1 MAYQPEIMRPELQ
14 RANGN
19 RNGLNIKQPGEN
31 DWATDFFSNPENAV
45 DRSKSFGLG
54 DVLPSVG
61 VGAAQSVQGTGELAR
76 GLGDGLVNSPVK
88 TAARIENELLK
99 LWSPGVSTINDII
112 PGAGKSVDE
121 TIDALP
127 DGKNAVTDAIGKGL
141 KVTGKGV
148 SDVAGAVKDWSYDK
162 MSPGAQRAL
171 NTPMSEGW
179 DDSAVWV
186 AKGTNLIGSLL
197 PDLAAGGLTKKVGEV
212 ALKKALT
219 SGLEKKFIASGL
231 APEKAGVLAAKAVE
245 EKMPDLF
252 QAGMVTSSTA
262 SAQGSTAMNAA
273 QSILNAD
280 YSELS
285 KSPKFQDAF
294 YAIDDD
300 PQYAELSDRQKMDMA
315 KERVADEVRTQL
327 ATDPQSL
334 IVNALAAK
342 LGDAQLVNLAL
353 RGTAK
358 SVTSGIA
365 RNMAEQA
372 GINAA
377 QGGFSRYQENAA
389 LRDTAGMD
397 VPEWQGVGEAAFE
410 SGVMGSALGAP
421 FGAIA
426 GHRGKRQAEAGI
438 NARKDA
444 SRQAMDEKAA
454 RAQQMAENS
463 PHTKPADPVEGY
475 RQQFSG
481 LSRDELLQ
489 HYADADLA
497 PENDVDAVYR
507 KHAANGLLKEME
519 RADQL
524 KGIIDEMQGKPRNEV
539 LKEYRDLNEKDKR
552 NETEQMRWEAARQVL
567 KPQPK
572 APAEQ
577 PQPAEASQK
586 QSISVP
592 TVRFGDDI
600 PHIEITS
607 GAPRPPER
615 IEKVHSS
622 NNYFTD
628 ARSAKNSDVFRH
640 AEQTGLKPEVVKK
653 GERQYAVEMDNP
665 QISEDRARET
675 INTLAMGERIP
686 DKRKTTDP
694 MEIPAFM
701 RDPRFRDF
709 TDEPTEVQ
717 QHLTR
722 GNAPTPEELVHEQMA
737 KGNAGPTDYEL
748 AERPRLPPP
757 GDIHP
762 GQGYPLP
769 GDVRHLPDESPAGR
783 GGRYTTTG
791 EVRGQSYEKGRQT
804 VAPEGVQRQGE
815 TFQGEQSH
823 RELPAPERQGLPR
836 PEASEPEGREPVAA
850 EQPDNSSREQERQAE
865 ARRLE
870 EDVAKKLSEKKERET
885 QERNDAIRKRKERLS
900 SYLDSVDERNR
911 DTARDFLHQGLN
923 NPFGKGQLYI
933 SDLVERRVDDGWRI
947 KKDKDGRPQR
957 LVGSNGESLD
967 AGDITQ
973 YGLDYAD
980 HILRTEKS
988 GEKIDDFGEVI
999 HGAAKHRRAALA
1011 EELNTDKTAE
1021 DYHTQPFSK
1030 LFPKPDY
1037 EKMAAE
1043 GTDNKTLAML
1053 ALLRS
1058 MIPAKPRVS
1067 HRLNRWA
1074 KQVEEVRDTA
1084 GQLLDGSLAADKF
1097 IDRIRQERGSHYS
1110 EIVKTWEMLHRLSPA
1125 QLDQA
1130 AGYRVKSHAYSMFD
1144 GKEYNPPKVVHTLE
1158 NEKGRRVLDS
1168 DDLNDLNKKAKA
1180 YFDQQATLPEPADS
1194 KTKLDIYQNRRTG
1207 EVFIAYGKNKTPL
1220 QGGFK
1225 TAAEARDYAKTNR
1238 AELLEKLNKL
1248 REQSREEQRNA
1259 SNRDR
1264 TGPERHKGN
1273 VTPEAFSD
1281 AFGFRGVQFGNYV
1294 EGPRRQS
1301 DLNRAYDS
1309 LMDMADVLKVPAKAL
1324 SLNGRLGLAFGARG
1338 KGGKNAAAAHY
1349 EPGQVAI
1356 NLTKGNGAGSLA
1368 HEWFHALDNYFGQ
1381 HDIAQDGNV
1390 VSGDNFMTRWNG
1402 KAYASAEHPVRRE
1415 VHDAFKGVVNAVN
1428 KSGMVDR
1435 ARRLDEVRSKP
1446 YWATDIEMAA
1456 RAFERYVQDKAKA
1469 AGVENDFLVN
1479 IRKADDHGSPDTYAY
1494 PTNEELDG
1502 GIRQAFD
1509 HLFST
1514 LKTRETDKGVAFYS
1528 REKGNKTLR
1537 TPWQKDF
1544 PDVVLHARLG
1554 DATAHRDYE
1563 AAKGGDKDA
1572 AYRLVSDILTKDAVD
1587 KIRNIIGNREVLLTA
1602 VHAEEASGRNKIPQA
1617 MADILGKVLHQEV
1630 DDNIVQTKRVGRTG
1644 QDGFGRLA
1652 NQPEFAGNVRSDLPY
1667 FIVDD
1672 TLTQGGT
1679 LAGLKGYI
1687 ESHGGRVIG
1696 ASALTGKQYSARMAL
1711 SPQTLSQLREHFGGT
1726 GLENWWKQQH
1736 GYGFDGLTESE
1747 ANYLL
1752 RAGDVDKI
1760 RDRVLAA
1767 RQTGDSP
1774 VLSEALGDGRSLPPD
1789 VKSRYAKKASDTGG
1803 FSVIGD
1809 GNLLSETG
1817 HSADAKGSS
1826 VAKVKAVARGVMDRI
1841 KDNTLNVRVVK
1852 SQAEAQELAGES
1864 FDGYGKVHAF
1874 YRPDEHEIVL
1884 VADNIPDGRTVREK
1898 LRHEIIHHAMEQVVT
1913 PAEYKTIVDNV
1924 LKTRSSDNAAIRETW
1939 RKVDADYAD
1948 ESPEVQ
1954 AGEFLAH
1961 MAEKEPGKLGAAW
1974 NRVVALIKAVL
1985 RRTGL
1990 FQPSDLNDTGY
2001 IRDTIRTLGQR
2012 VREGYVPR
2020 EGGDV
2025 SYSRTGKPDPFKV
2038 PEGEG
2043 ERYRRDLAKAVKSHR
2058 SSDISITIGRT
2069 PPVLRHIGA
2078 PDLPLV
2084 ISRDTVRKATNGV
2097 KHDVP
2102 MDVIEQLPE
2111 LMHDPEAV
2119 YQSAT
2124 EKNAVVMLFDAVD
2137 KNGDPVIGAVHLK
2150 ADKKGLEINK
2160 VASVYGTKGG
2170 VRKIN
2175 SMDNAGLTLYKKQN
2189 PDDQSAGVLQLH
2201 GDSDHQGSVNK
2212 ILSPDDIRKGP
2223 YYSRSR
2229 STLSPE
2235 ETLSARFV
2243 RSMQDKFQVLKAVQD
2258 NIRKSGGKLDDS
2270 NDAYLAE
2277 ELFHGKAENDLNVMK
2292 ERYVKPLANLLAQY
2306 DIPQSALDEYLYA
2319 RHAPERNAHIAEI
2332 NPKMPDGGSGMTN
2345 AEAAGIMDR
2354 VRRSGKQ
2361 AQYDRLAGI
2370 VDDMLTRRREL
2381 IREAGLETDGTVDAW
2396 QDTYKHY
2403 VPLKGQDADGTV
2415 LPRTGRGYVISGK
2428 ESKMAMGRKSKAQSP
2443 STQAMQ
2449 DLTASLIRRRKN
2461 EVGNTLLKLV
2471 QDNPDKDYWQVFTDQ
2486 RPDTTRRIVEKKDPA
2501 TGDTIRQVEEMP
2513 VPMAMM
2519 SDKYFTTKKDGK
2531 TYYIKLH
2538 DERLMRAMKN
2548 MGPETGNAVIQTL
2561 ARVNRFM
2568 SAMNTSLNPEF
2579 LVSNFVRDMQTAVMN
2594 LKAEQGRDDG
2604 KLNGRD
2610 IAMKTVRDS
2619 GIAMKAVYA
2628 SLRDKS
2634 LSGAGADWQKTWK
2647 EFVEDGA
2654 KTGWFRMEDL
2664 NGQMKEMDRL
2674 VTLAKG
2680 GWQGQGIK
2688 SWHSFTKLVE
2698 DANNAVENALRL
2710 SAYKHARDAGISRA
2724 QAASL
2729 AKNMTVNFNRRGEQG
2744 ILLNSLYMFANAS
2757 IQGTANMMR
2766 SLAHLNGSGPLL
2778 ERLRW
2783 SNLNMA
2789 QELALTATGAGYLL
2803 ASLNRAGA
2811 GQDGDGENWYDKVP
2825 DYVKE
2830 HNVVIMKSLF
2840 GGKAS
2845 EYWSIPL
2852 PYGYNMFYLLG
2863 STAEGVTRGNM
2874 TASKAAGNIVGG
2886 MLGAFNP
2893 LGSEDS
2899 KTLTGTLFKNAA
2911 PTILRPVADLWAN
2924 ENFMGTQI
2932 YQENFPG
2939 GTPKPESTLGRRSTP
2954 EAYKAFAGWLNRATG
2969 GSQYRSGALDINP
2982 DKMKYWI
2989 DYVSGGMGRFAGKT
3003 IDAAAKS
3010 YNGIDIPPQQIPFL
3024 GKISG
3029 KVMPYADQQSM
3040 YDHIDEL
3047 RQYDAELKT
3056 LRGADRTAFL
3066 NKYRGQI
3073 SMNGIIHQSQ
3083 IQLKNLRKQRDEIY
3097 SDPTLTARQQADRVL
3112 MVEQNM
3118 KKVVDRFNREYREKV
3133 GE

>member
-19 RNGLNIKQPGEN
+19 RNGLNIEQPGEDN
-31 DWATDFFSNPENAV
+31 WKENFGLSPEDYV
-45 DRSKSFGLG
+45 DHSKSFGLG

-285 KSPKFQDAF
+285 KSPKFQEAF

-315 KERVADEVRTQL
+315 KERVADEVRAQL

-353 RGTAK
+353 RSTAK
-358 SVTSGIA
+358 SVASGVA

-397 VPEWQGVGEAAFE
+397 VPEWQGVGDAAFE

-426 GHRGKRQAEAGI
+426 GHRGKRQAEAGV

-463 PHTKPADPVEGY
+463 PYTKPADPVENY

-497 PENDVDAVYR
+497 HENDVDAVYR
-507 KHAANGLLKEME
+507 KHAANGLLKEMD

-524 KGIIDEMQGKPRNEV
+524 KGIVDEMQGKPRNEV

-567 KPQPK
+567 KPQQK

-577 PQPAEASQK
+577 PQPAEAPQK
-586 QSISVP
+586 QGISVP

-722 GNAPTPEELVHEQMA
+722 GNAPTPEDLVHEQMA
-737 KGNAGPTDYEL
+737 KGDAGPTDYEL

-762 GQGYPLP
+762 GQGYPMP
-769 GDVRHLPDESPAGR
+769 GEVRHMPDESPAGR

-804 VAPEGVQRQGE
+804 VVPEGVQRQGE
-815 TFQGEQSH
+815 TFQGELSH
-823 RELPAPERQGLPR
+823 RELPAPERT
-836 PEASEPEGREPVAA
+836 EVAEPESREPAAA
-850 EQPDNSSREQERQAE
+850 EQPEHTSHEQELEARNARLEEAKRMVEAQQKAE
-865 ARRLE
+865 KLTADREKEHDEALASFLATKDNPMIRSRVRKFLTSHIKSNGKIMPVRVLVEKRVADGWNIREKDGVRRLE
-870 EDVAKKLSEKKERET
+870 
-885 QERNDAIRKRKERLS
+885 
-900 SYLDSVDERNR
+900 
-911 DTARDFLHQGLN
+911 H
-923 NPFGKGQLYI
+923 P
-933 SDLVERRVDDGWRI
+933 
-947 KKDKDGRPQR
+947 DGRFFY
-957 LVGSNGESLD
+957 EK
-967 AGDITQ
+967 DIGKTAM
-973 YGLDYAD
+973 DYAAHLIEKRD
-980 HILRTEKS
+980 MAAKEAREGENNSQQKPEKVGQQLSATEKS

-1058 MIPAKPRVS
+1058 MIPAKPRVA

-1084 GQLLDGSLAADKF
+1084 GQLLDSSLPADKF

-1144 GKEYNPPKVVHTLE
+1144 GKEYNPPKVIHTLE

-1168 DDLNDLNKKAKA
+1168 DDLDDLSKKAKA
-1180 YFDQQATLPEPADS
+1180 YFDQQTASPEPADS

-1264 TGPERHKGN
+1264 TGPERREGD
-1273 VTPEAFSD
+1273 VTPDKFSD

-1349 EPGQVAI
+1349 EPDQVAI

-1446 YWATDIEMAA
+1446 YWSTDIEMAA

-1479 IRKADDHGSPDTYAY
+1479 IRKADDHGSPDTYVY

-1528 REKGNKTLR
+1528 RKGVKR
-1537 TPWQKDF
+1537 TPEGNF
-1544 PDVVLHARLG
+1544 IS
-1554 DATAHRDYE
+1554 DANH
-1563 AAKGGDKDA
+1563 
-1572 AYRLVSDILTKDAVD
+1572 
-1587 KIRNIIGNREVLLTA
+1587 
-1602 VHAEEASGRNKIPQA
+1602 
-1617 MADILGKVLHQEV
+1617 GKE
-1630 DDNIVQTKRVGRTG
+1630 
-1644 QDGFGRLA
+1644 
-1652 NQPEFAGNVRSDLPY
+1652 
-1667 FIVDD
+1667 
-1672 TLTQGGT
+1672 
-1679 LAGLKGYI
+1679 
-1687 ESHGGRVIG
+1687 
-1696 ASALTGKQYSARMAL
+1696 
-1711 SPQTLSQLREHFGGT
+1711 
-1726 GLENWWKQQH
+1726 
-1736 GYGFDGLTESE
+1736 
-1747 ANYLL
+1747 
-1752 RAGDVDKI
+1752 
-1760 RDRVLAA
+1760 
-1767 RQTGDSP
+1767 
-1774 VLSEALGDGRSLPPD
+1774 
-1789 VKSRYAKKASDTGG
+1789 
-1803 FSVIGD
+1803 
-1809 GNLLSETG
+1809 
-1817 HSADAKGSS
+1817 AKGSS

-1924 LKTRSSDNAAIRETW
+1924 LKTRNSDNAAIRETW
-1939 RKVDADYAD
+1939 RKVDTDYAD

-1974 NRVVALIKAVL
+1974 SRVVALIKAVL

-1990 FQPSDLNDTGY
+1990 FQPSDLNDIGY
-2001 IRDTIRTLGQR
+2001 VRDTIRTLGQR

-2043 ERYRRDLAKAVKSHR
+2043 ERYRRDLSKMM
-2058 SSDISITIGRT
+2058 SSLRTADLKVDVGRT
-2069 PPVLRHIGA
+2069 PPVLRHLGA
-2078 PDLPLV
+2078 PDLPV
-2084 ISRDTVRKATNGV
+2084 SISRDIVRKAINDV
-2097 KHDVP
+2097 KHFVG
-2102 MDVIEQLPE
+2102 MDTIEKLPE
-2111 LMHDPEAV
+2111 LIHDPLAV
-2119 YQSAT
+2119 YESAT
-2124 EKNAVVMLFDAVD
+2124 QDNALVLWLNAT
-2137 KNGDPVIGAVHLK
+2137 
-2150 ADKKGLEINK
+2150 DKKGNPVITAIHLNSDKDRIVVNRI
-2160 VASVYGTKGG
+2160 ASVYGPNNGMD
-2170 VRKIN
+2170 KIN
-2175 SMDNAGLTLYKKQN
+2175 HMERQGLALYRSEKLSRDNPLHSG
-2189 PDDQSAGVLQLH
+2189 LQLPKGEHSYH
-2201 GDSDHQGSVNK
+2201 GLKNNV
-2212 ILSPDDIRKGP
+2212 LSSDDIRKGP

-2229 STLSPE
+2229 SALSPE

-2319 RHAPERNAHIAEI
+2319 RHAPERNAHIAKI

-2370 VDDMLTRRREL
+2370 VDDMLARRREL

-2471 QDNPDKDYWQVFTDQ
+2471 RDNPDKDYWQVFTDDK
-2486 RPDTTRRIVEKKDPA
+2486 PDTTRRIVEKKDPA
-2501 TGDTIRQVEEMP
+2501 TGDTIHQVEEMP

-2538 DERLMRAMKN
+2538 DERLMKAMKN
-2548 MGPETGNAVIQTL
+2548 MGPETGNAMIQTL

-2579 LVSNFVRDMQTAVMN
+2579 LVSNFIRDMQTAVMN

-2783 SNLNMA
+2783 GNLNMA
-2789 QELALTATGAGYLL
+2789 QKLALTATGAGYLL

-2830 HNVVIMKSLF
+2830 HNIVIMKSLF
-2840 GGKAS
+2840 GGKAG

-2954 EAYKAFAGWLNRATG
+2954 EAYKAFAGWLNSVSG

-3029 KVMPYADQQSM
+3029 KVMPYADQQKM

>member
-1 MAYQPEIMRPELQ
+1 MQAFLFLWSMNMPLIPDVRPEAQ
-14 RANGN
+14 KINPN
-19 RNGLNIKQPGEN
+19 RTDLNIAQPGEQPAF
-31 DWATDFFSNPENAV
+31 DYDSYLDSLTPETVKDYRTGANLKDYGIAV
-45 DRSKSFGLG
+45 TSGAAN
-54 DVLPSVG
+54 LPEG
-61 VGAAQSVQGTGELAR
+61 VGALANFGGQWLEKKAGELSPDHFVAKSALSDIGGFLHKGGQAVQEGVSDWKQDLESGYSEQAKNSLEQGATGSIAGLTLNLANVFGDLGSMALTGGLEGLAVKSATSALLRREAISGLVRKGLSKEAAAKVADDAMEIAARKATAAQAGKTASKYGFIAGGTADAQGNTAASAAQGVLNASPQELASSPTFVNLYQSVQ
-76 GLGDGLVNSPVK
+76 S
-88 TAARIENELLK
+88 
-99 LWSPGVSTINDII
+99 
-112 PGAGKSVDE
+112 
-121 TIDALP
+121 
-127 DGKNAVTDAIGKGL
+127 
-141 KVTGKGV
+141 
-148 SDVAGAVKDWSYDK
+148 
-162 MSPGAQRAL
+162 
-171 NTPMSEGW
+171 
-179 DDSAVWV
+179 
-186 AKGTNLIGSLL
+186 
-197 PDLAAGGLTKKVGEV
+197 
-212 ALKKALT
+212 
-219 SGLEKKFIASGL
+219 
-231 APEKAGVLAAKAVE
+231 
-245 EKMPDLF
+245 
-252 QAGMVTSSTA
+252 
-262 SAQGSTAMNAA
+262 
-273 QSILNAD
+273 
-280 YSELS
+280 
-285 KSPKFQDAF
+285 
-294 YAIDDD
+294 D
-300 PQYAELSDRQKMDMA
+300 PQYAHLSDEDKVQVA
-315 KERVADEVRTQL
+315 KEQLANRVGMSVSTDPKLLAVNIGSTMMGDKAVADMVLNGVSKSIVGGFTKGALREGALNGLQSGYSQYAQNVARDEDAGI
-327 ATDPQSL
+327 ATDH
-334 IVNALAAK
+334 
-342 LGDAQLVNLAL
+342 
-353 RGTAK
+353 
-358 SVTSGIA
+358 
-365 RNMAEQA
+365 M
-372 GINAA
+372 
-377 QGGFSRYQENAA
+377 
-389 LRDTAGMD
+389 
-397 VPEWQGVGEAAFE
+397 QGVMHAAGEGTLLGGIIGGGAGLV
-410 SGVMGSALGAP
+410 SGV
-421 FGAIA
+421 
-426 GHRGKRQAEAGI
+426 RGRNSKPDTQRT
-438 NARKDA
+438 D
-444 SRQAMDEKAA
+444 AA
-454 RAQQMAENS
+454 REAFNAKAERAREMAENS

-481 LSRDELLQ
+481 LSRDDLLQ

-497 PENDVDAVYR
+497 HENDVDAVYR
-507 KHAANGLLKEME
+507 KHAANGLLKEMD

-524 KGIIDEMQGKPRNEV
+524 KGIVDEMQGKPRNEV
-539 LKEYRDLNEKDKR
+539 LKEYRDLNEKEKR
-552 NETEQMRWEAARQVL
+552 NAMEEMRWEAARQVL
-567 KPQPK
+567 KPQQK

-577 PQPAEASQK
+577 PQPAEAPQK

-592 TVRFGDDI
+592 TVRFSDDI

-607 GAPRPPER
+607 GVPRPPER

-640 AEQTGLKPEVVKK
+640 AEQIGLKPEVVKK
-653 GERQYAVEMDNP
+653 GERQYVVEMDNP
-665 QISEDRARET
+665 QISEDSARET
-675 INTLAMGERIP
+675 INTLAMGQRIP

-694 MEIPAFM
+694 MEVPAFM

-717 QHLTR
+717 QHLTG

-737 KGNAGPTDYEL
+737 KGDAGPTDYEL

-769 GDVRHLPDESPAGR
+769 GEVRHMPDESPAGR

-836 PEASEPEGREPVAA
+836 PEVAEPEGREPATD
-850 EQPDNSSREQERQAE
+850 EKPDHTSHEQELE
-865 ARRLE
+865 ARNARLEEAKRMVEAQQKTEKLTAEREKEHDEALASFLATKDNPMIRSRVRKFLTSHIKSDGKIMPVRVLVEKRVADGWNIREKDGVRRLEHPDGRFFYEKDIGKTAMDYAAHLIEKRDMARRPE
-870 EDVAKKLSEKKERET
+870 EDVAKKLAEKKGRET
-885 QERNDAIRKRKERLS
+885 RERNDAIRKRKERLS
-900 SYLDSVDERNR
+900 SYLDSVDEKRR
-911 DTARDFLHQGLN
+911 ESARDFLRQSLD
-923 NPFGKGQLYI
+923 NPSGKGRIYI
-933 SDLVERRVDDGWRI
+933 SDLVEKRVDDGWRI

-957 LVGSNGESLD
+957 LVGSNGESLG

-1058 MIPAKPRVS
+1058 MIPAKPRVA

-1084 GQLLDGSLAADKF
+1084 GQLLDGSLPADKF
-1097 IDRIRQERGSHYS
+1097 IDRIRQERGSHYG
-1110 EIVKTWEMLHRLSPA
+1110 EIVKTWEMLHLLSPA

-1130 AGYRVKSHAYSMFD
+1130 AGYRVKSHAYSMFR
-1144 GKEYNPPKVVHTLE
+1144 GEQHNPPKVVHSLE
-1158 NEKGRRVLDS
+1158 NEKGRSILDS
-1168 DDLNDLNKKAKA
+1168 EDLNELNKKAKA
-1180 YFDQQATLPEPADS
+1180 YFDQQAASPEPADS

-1207 EVFIAYGKNKTPL
+1207 EIFIAYGKNKTSL

-1225 TAAEARDYAKTNR
+1225 TVAEARNYVKTNR
-1238 AELLEKLNKL
+1238 AELLEKLNAL

-1264 TGPERHKGN
+1264 NGPARREGD
-1273 VTPEAFSD
+1273 VTPDKFSD

-1349 EPGQVAI
+1349 EPGAVAI

-1381 HDIAQDGNV
+1381 YDAAREGEIT
-1390 VSGDNFMTRWNG
+1390 SGDKFMTSDNKRWPQWND
-1402 KAYASAEHPVRRE
+1402 KEKEYLHPVRQE
-1415 VHDAFKGVVNAVN
+1415 VYDAFKGVMKAIN
-1428 KSGMVDR
+1428 KSGMAER
-1435 ARRLDEVRSKP
+1435 SLRLDEIRSKP
-1446 YWATDIEMAA
+1446 YWSTDIEMAA

-1494 PTNEELDG
+1494 PTEAELDG

-1514 LKTRETDKGVAFYS
+1514 LKTRKTDKGVAFYS
-1528 REKGNKTLR
+1528 RKGVKR
-1537 TPWQKDF
+1537 TPEGNF
-1544 PDVVLHARLG
+1544 IS
-1554 DATAHRDYE
+1554 DA
-1563 AAKGGDKDA
+1563 
-1572 AYRLVSDILTKDAVD
+1572 
-1587 KIRNIIGNREVLLTA
+1587 N
-1602 VHAEEASGRNKIPQA
+1602 
-1617 MADILGKVLHQEV
+1617 
-1630 DDNIVQTKRVGRTG
+1630 
-1644 QDGFGRLA
+1644 
-1652 NQPEFAGNVRSDLPY
+1652 
-1667 FIVDD
+1667 
-1672 TLTQGGT
+1672 
-1679 LAGLKGYI
+1679 
-1687 ESHGGRVIG
+1687 
-1696 ASALTGKQYSARMAL
+1696 
-1711 SPQTLSQLREHFGGT
+1711 
-1726 GLENWWKQQH
+1726 
-1736 GYGFDGLTESE
+1736 
-1747 ANYLL
+1747 
-1752 RAGDVDKI
+1752 
-1760 RDRVLAA
+1760 
-1767 RQTGDSP
+1767 
-1774 VLSEALGDGRSLPPD
+1774 
-1789 VKSRYAKKASDTGG
+1789 
-1803 FSVIGD
+1803 
-1809 GNLLSETG
+1809 
-1817 HSADAKGSS
+1817 HSKEAKGSS

-1924 LKTRSSDNAAIRETW
+1924 LKTRNSDNAAIRETW
-1939 RKVDADYAD
+1939 RKVDADYGN
-1948 ESPEVQ
+1948 ESLEVQ

-1990 FQPSDLNDTGY
+1990 FQPSDLNDIGY
-2001 IRDTIRTLGQR
+2001 VLDTIRTLGQR
-2012 VREGYVPR
+2012 VRGGYVPR

-2038 PEGEG
+2038 PEGDG
-2043 ERYRRDLAKAVKSHR
+2043 ERYRRDLEKAMVSKR
-2058 SSDISITIGRT
+2058 SSDIYLDVGRT
-2069 PPVLRHIGA
+2069 PPVLRHLGA
-2078 PDLPLV
+2078 PDLPV
-2084 ISRDTVRKATNGV
+2084 SISRDVIRKATNDV
-2097 KHDVP
+2097 KHHVE
-2102 MDVIEQLPE
+2102 MSTIEKLPE
-2111 LMHDPEAV
+2111 LIHDPEAV

-2124 EKNAVVMLFDAVD
+2124 QDNSLVLWLNAT
-2137 KNGDPVIGAVHLK
+2137 
-2150 ADKKGLEINK
+2150 DKKGNPVITAIHMNSDKNK
-2160 VASVYGTKGG
+2160 MIVNRVASVYGPMGG
-2170 VRKIN
+2170 MSKIN
-2175 SMDNAGLTLYKKQN
+2175 HMESEGLALYRKKN
-2189 PDDQSAGVLQLH
+2189 PEEYRLRGLQLPVAD
-2201 GDSDHQGSVNK
+2201 GSQGSGTK
-2212 ILSPDDIRKGP
+2212 ILQPDDIRKGP

-2229 STLSPE
+2229 SALSPE

-2370 VDDMLTRRREL
+2370 VDDMLARRREL

-2449 DLTASLIRRRKN
+2449 DLTASLIRNRKN

-2471 QDNPDKDYWQVFTDQ
+2471 QDNPDKDYWQVFTDDK
-2486 RPDTTRRIVEKKDPA
+2486 PDTTRRIVEKNDPA
-2501 TGDTIRQVEEMP
+2501 TGETIRQVEEMP
-2513 VPMAMM
+2513 VPMAIM

-2579 LVSNFVRDMQTAVMN
+2579 LVSNFIRDMQTAVMN

-2744 ILLNSLYMFANAS
+2744 VLLNSLYMFANAS

-2783 SNLNMA
+2783 GNLNMA
-2789 QELALTATGAGYLL
+2789 QKLALTATGAGYLL

-2830 HNVVIMKSLF
+2830 HNIVIMKSLF
-2840 GGKAS
+2840 GGKAG

-2874 TASKAAGNIVGG
+2874 TTSKAAGNIVGG

-2954 EAYKAFAGWLNRATG
+2954 EAYKAFAGWLNSVSG

-3029 KVMPYADQQSM
+3029 KVMPYADQQAM

-3097 SDPTLTARQQADRVL
+3097 SDPTLTARQQANSVL

>member
-1 MAYQPEIMRPELQ
+1 MPGIMTGLFTGVYMAYQPELTRPELQ

-19 RNGLNIKQPGEN
+19 RSGLNIQQPGEN

-45 DRSKSFGLG
+45 DHSKSFGLG

-76 GLGDGLVNSPVK
+76 GLGDGLINSPVK
-88 TAARIENELLK
+88 TAARIESELLK

-127 DGKNAVTDAIGKGL
+127 DGKNAVTDATGKGL
-141 KVTGKGV
+141 KVIGKGV
-148 SDVAGAVKDWSYDK
+148 SDVAGAVRDWSYGK

-186 AKGTNLIGSLL
+186 AKGTNLLGSLL
-197 PDLAAGGLTKKVGEV
+197 PDLAAGGIARKVGTQVVEG
-212 ALKKALT
+212 ALKK
-219 SGLEKKFIASGL
+219 GLEKKFLTAGL
-231 APEKAGVLAAKAVE
+231 SPEKAAVYAEESVKKA
-245 EKMPDLF
+245 MPDLF
-252 QAGMVTSSTA
+252 QAGMVASSTA
-262 SAQGSTAMNAA
+262 SAQGATAMNAA
-273 QSILNAD
+273 RSILDAD

-285 KSPKFQDAF
+285 TSPKFQDAF

-334 IVNALAAK
+334 MVNALAAK
-342 LGDAQLVNLAL
+342 LGDAQLVSLAL

-365 RNMAEQA
+365 RNMAEQ
-372 GINAA
+372 GVINAA

-389 LRDTAGMD
+389 LRDTGGMD

-421 FGAIA
+421 FGAVA
-426 GHRGKRQAEAGI
+426 GHRGKRLAESDTA
-438 NARKDA
+438 ARKDA
-444 SRQAMDEKAA
+444 SRRAFDEKAA
-454 RAQQMAENS
+454 RAEQMAEDS
-463 PHTKPADPVEGY
+463 PYTTPADPVENY
-475 RQQFSG
+475 RRQFSG
-481 LSRDELLQ
+481 LSRDELLE
-489 HYADADLA
+489 HYANADFA
-497 PENDVDAVYR
+497 PESDAEAVYR
-507 KHAANGLLKEME
+507 KHAASGLLRDMD
-519 RADQL
+519 RTRQV
-524 KGIIDEMQGKPRNEV
+524 KGMADEMRAKPRSEV
-539 LKEYRDLNEKDKR
+539 LEEYRTLSEKEKHSDA
-552 NETEQMRWEAARQVL
+552 EEMRLDAAREVL
-567 KPQPK
+567 KPQPEAGTEEAK
-572 APAEQ
+572 
-577 PQPAEASQK
+577 PAEAQ
-586 QSISVP
+586 QEPGISVP
-592 TVRFGDDI
+592 TVRFGDDV
-600 PHIEITS
+600 PHIEITG

-615 IEKVHSS
+615 IEKVRSD
-622 NNYFTD
+622 NDYFAD

-640 AEQTGLKPEVVKK
+640 AEQAGLKPEVVKK
-653 GERQYAVEMDNP
+653 GERQYVVEMDNP
-665 QISEDRARET
+665 QVSEDRARET

-686 DKRKTTDP
+686 DKPKTPDP

-709 TDEPTEVQ
+709 TDEPTDVQ
-717 QHLTR
+717 KRLTR
-722 GNAPTPEELVHEQMA
+722 GNAPTAEALVHEQMA
-737 KGNAGPTDYEL
+737 KGDAGPTDYEL

-791 EVRGQSYEKGRQT
+791 EVRGQSYQKGRQV

-815 TFQGEQSH
+815 TFPGEPSY
-823 RELPAPERQGLPR
+823 RELPAPARQGLPR
-836 PEASEPEGREPVAA
+836 PEIAEPEKVGQQ
-850 EQPDNSSREQERQAE
+850 QPA
-865 ARRLE
+865 
-870 EDVAKKLSEKKERET
+870 
-885 QERNDAIRKRKERLS
+885 
-900 SYLDSVDERNR
+900 
-911 DTARDFLHQGLN
+911 
-923 NPFGKGQLYI
+923 
-933 SDLVERRVDDGWRI
+933 
-947 KKDKDGRPQR
+947 
-957 LVGSNGESLD
+957 
-967 AGDITQ
+967 
-973 YGLDYAD
+973 
-980 HILRTEKS
+980 TEKT

-1011 EELNTDKTAE
+1011 EELNTDKTTE
-1021 DYHTQPFSK
+1021 DYHTQPLSK
-1030 LFPKPDY
+1030 LFPEPDY

-1043 GTDNKTLAML
+1043 GTDNRTLAML
-1053 ALLRS
+1053 ALLRN
-1058 MIPAKPRVS
+1058 MIPAKPRVP

-1074 KQVEEVRDTA
+1074 KQVDEVRDTA
-1084 GQLLDGSLAADKF
+1084 GQLLDGSLPADKF
-1097 IDRIRQERGSHYS
+1097 IDRIRQERGSYYS
-1110 EIVKTWEMLHRLSPA
+1110 EMVKTWEMLHRLPPA
-1125 QLDQA
+1125 QMKQA
-1130 AGYRVKSHAYSMFD
+1130 AGYRVKSHAYSMIN

-1158 NEKGRRVLDS
+1158 NEKGRSVLNAE
-1168 DDLNDLNKKAKA
+1168 DLNDLYKKSKA
-1180 YFDQQATLPEPADS
+1180 YFEQQSALPKSADS

-1207 EVFIAYGKNKTPL
+1207 EVFIAYGKNKTSL

-1225 TAAEARDYAKTNR
+1225 TAAEARDYVKNNR
-1238 AELLEKLNKL
+1238 AELLEKLNAL

-1259 SNRDR
+1259 SNHDR
-1264 TGPERHKGN
+1264 TGPDRRKGD
-1273 VTPEAFSD
+1273 VTPEKFSG

-1309 LMDMADVLKVPAKAL
+1309 LMDIADVLKVPAKAL

-1338 KGGKNAAAAHY
+1338 EGGKNAAAAHY
-1349 EPGQVAI
+1349 EPGAVAI

-1381 HDIAQDGNV
+1381 YDAAREGEIT
-1390 VSGDNFMTRWNG
+1390 SGDKFMTSNNKRWPQWND
-1402 KAYASAEHPVRRE
+1402 KEKEYLHPVRQE
-1415 VHDAFKGVVNAVN
+1415 VYDAFKGVVNAVN
-1428 KSGMVDR
+1428 KSGMVNR

-1446 YWATDIEMAA
+1446 YWSTNIEMAA
-1456 RAFERYVQDKAKA
+1456 RAFERYVQDRAKA

-1479 IRKADDHGSPDTYAY
+1479 IRKADDHGSPETYAY
-1494 PTNEELDG
+1494 PTDAELDG
-1502 GIRQAFD
+1502 GIRHAFD
-1509 HLFST
+1509 NLFRT
-1514 LKTRETDKGVAFYS
+1514 LKTRETDRGVAFYS

-1554 DATAHRDYE
+1554 DATMHRDYE

-1572 AYRLVSDILTKDAVD
+1572 AYRLVSDVLTKDAVD
-1587 KIRNIIGNREVLLTA
+1587 KIRNIIGSLEVLLAA

-1617 MADILGKVLHQEV
+1617 MADILGKVLHQKV
-1630 DDNIVQTKRVGRTG
+1630 DDSIIQTKRVGRTG

-1696 ASALTGKQYSARMAL
+1696 ASALTGKQYSARIAL

-1726 GLENWWKQQH
+1726 GLENWWKQQYGH
-1736 GYGFDGLTESE
+1736 GFNGLTESE

-1752 RAGDVDKI
+1752 HAGNADKI

-1767 RQTGDSP
+1767 RQAGDSP
-1774 VLSEALGDGRSLPPD
+1774 VLSEAPGDGRSLPPD
-1789 VKSRYAKKASDTGG
+1789 VNSRYAKKASDTGG

-1817 HSADAKGSS
+1817 HSKEAKGSP
-1826 VAKVKAVARGVMDRI
+1826 VPQVKAVARTVMKRI
-1841 KDNTLNVRVVK
+1841 KDIDLDVRVVK
-1852 SQAEAQELAGES
+1852 TQSEAAELAGES
-1864 FDGYGKVHAF
+1864 LDGYGKVHAF
-1874 YRPDEHEIVL
+1874 YRPEAREIVL
-1884 VADNIPDGRTVREK
+1884 VADNLPDGRTVREK
-1898 LRHEIIHHAMEQVVT
+1898 LRHEIIHHALESVVT

-1924 LKTRSSDNAAIRETW
+1924 LKTRDSDNAAIRETW
-1939 RKVDADYAD
+1939 RRVDADYGN

-1961 MAEKEPGKLGAAW
+1961 MAEKHTPGKLSAAW
-1974 NRVVALIKAVL
+1974 NRVVALVKAVL

-1990 FQPSDLNDTGY
+1990 LQPSDLSDAGY
-2001 IRDTIRTLGQR
+2001 IRDTLRTLGQR

-2025 SYSRTGKPDPFKV
+2025 SYSRAGKPDPFSV

-2043 ERYRRDLAKAVKSHR
+2043 ERYRRDLEKAVKSHR
-2058 SSDISITIGRT
+2058 SSDIRITIGRT

-2102 MDVIEQLPE
+2102 MEVIEQLPE

-2150 ADKKGLEINK
+2150 ASKKGLEINK
-2160 VASVYGTKGG
+2160 VASVYGAFPGKMSKMDREG
-2170 VRKIN
+2170 V
-2175 SMDNAGLTLYKKQN
+2175 ALYKKQN
-2189 PDDQSAGVLQLH
+2189 PDNQTAGVLQLH
-2201 GDSDHQGSVNK
+2201 GDSDHQGSVNN

-2223 YYSRSR
+2223 YYSRSA
-2229 STLSPE
+2229 SDLSPE
-2235 ETLSARFV
+2235 DTLAARFV
-2243 RSMQDKFQVLKAVQD
+2243 RRMQDKFQVLKAVQD

-2270 NDAYLAE
+2270 NNAYQAE
-2277 ELFHGKAENDLNVMK
+2277 ELFHGKAENDLNAMK
-2292 ERYVKPLANLLAQY
+2292 ERYVKPLAKLLAEY
-2306 DIPQSALDEYLYA
+2306 DIPQSALDDYLYA
-2319 RHAPERNAHIAEI
+2319 RHAPERNRYIAKI

-2345 AEAAGIMDR
+2345 AEAAAIMDR

-2370 VDDMLTRRREL
+2370 VDDMLARRREL
-2381 IREAGLETDGTVDAW
+2381 ITEAGLEDKGTVDAW
-2396 QDTYKHY
+2396 QKAYKYY
-2403 VPLKGQDADGTV
+2403 VPLKGQDTDGVV
-2415 LPRTGRGYVISGK
+2415 LPRTGKGFVISGR
-2428 ESKMAMGRKSKAQSP
+2428 ESKQAMGRNSRAQSP

-2449 DLTASLIRRRKN
+2449 DLTASLIRHRKN
-2461 EVGNTLLKLV
+2461 EVGNAFLKLV
-2471 QDNPDKDYWQVFTDQ
+2471 QDNPDRDYWQVFTDDN
-2486 RPDTTRRIVEKKDPA
+2486 PDTTRRIVEKNDPV
-2501 TGDTIRQVEEMP
+2501 TGETIRRVEEMP

-2519 SDKYFTTKKDGK
+2519 SDKYFTTRKDGK

-2548 MGPETGNAVIQTL
+2548 MGPETGNVVIQTL
-2561 ARVNRFM
+2561 ARVNRFL
-2568 SAMNTSLNPEF
+2568 SSVNTTFNPEF
-2579 LVSNFVRDMQTAVMN
+2579 LVSNFVRDIQTAVMN

-2628 SLRDKS
+2628 SLRNKS
-2634 LSGAGADWQKTWK
+2634 LSGKGAEWQKTWK

-2654 KTGWFRMEDL
+2654 KTGWFRMDDL

-2674 VTLAKG
+2674 VALAKG
-2680 GWQGQGIK
+2680 GWQGQGIQA
-2688 SWHSFTKLVE
+2688 WHSFFKLVE
-2698 DANNAVENALRL
+2698 DGNNAVENALRL
-2710 SAYKHARDAGISRA
+2710 SAYKHARDAGLSRA

-2744 ILLNSLYMFANAS
+2744 VLLNSLYMFANAS

-2766 SLAHLNGSGPLL
+2766 SLAHLNGEGPLL
-2778 ERLRW
+2778 QRLRW
-2783 SNLNMA
+2783 KNLNMA
-2789 QELALTATGAGYLL
+2789 QKVALAATGAGYLI

-2811 GQDGDGENWYDKVP
+2811 GQDDDGVNWYDKVP

-2830 HNVVIMKSLF
+2830 HNLVIMKSLF
-2840 GGKAS
+2840 GGKPG

-2852 PYGYNMFYLLG
+2852 PYGYNMFFLLG
-2863 STAEGVTRGNM
+2863 GTAEGVIRGDLKATR
-2874 TASKAAGNIVGG
+2874 AAGNIVGG
-2886 MLGAFNP
+2886 LLGAFNP

-2899 KTLTGTLFKNAA
+2899 KTLTGILLMNAT
-2911 PTILRPVADLWAN
+2911 PTIFRPAMDQAMN

-2932 YQENFPG
+2932 YRENFPG

-2954 EAYKAFAGWLNRATG
+2954 EAYKVFADWLNRTSG
-2969 GSQYRSGALDINP
+2969 GSQYRSGAVDINP
-2982 DKMKYWI
+2982 DIMKYWI

-3003 IDAAAKS
+3003 IDAAAKT
-3010 YNGIDIPPQQIPFL
+3010 YNGTDIPAQQVPFL

-3029 KVMPYADQQSM
+3029 QVLPYDDQQKM
-3040 YDHIDEL
+3040 YDRIDEL

-3083 IQLKNLRKQRDEIY
+3083 LQLKNLRKQRDGIY
-3097 SDPTLTARQQADRVL
+3097 SDPTLSAREQSQRVKA
-3112 MVEQNM
+3112 VELRM
-3118 KKVVDRFNREYREKV
+3118 KAVTDRFNREYREKV
-3133 GE
+3133 GD

>member
-1 MAYQPEIMRPELQ
+1 MAYQPELMRPELQ
-14 RANGN
+14 RANDN
-19 RNGLNIKQPGEN
+19 RNGLNIQQPGEN
-31 DWATDFFSNPENAV
+31 DWATDFFNNPENAV

-76 GLGDGLVNSPVK
+76 GLGDALIHTPLK
-88 TAARIENELLK
+88 TSARIVNELSRMGL
-99 LWSPGVSTINDII
+99 PGVATIEDIFS
-112 PGAGKSVDE
+112 GAGKSADK

-148 SDVAGAVKDWSYDK
+148 SDVAGATKDWSYDK

-231 APEKAGVLAAKAVE
+231 APEKAGILAAKAVE

-273 QSILNAD
+273 QSVLNAD

-334 IVNALAAK
+334 IVNVLAAK

-463 PHTKPADPVEGY
+463 PHTKPVDPVESY

-481 LSRDELLQ
+481 MSRDELLQ

-497 PENDVDAVYR
+497 PENDIDAVYR
-507 KHAANGLLKEME
+507 KHAANGLLKEMD

-524 KGIIDEMQGKPRNEV
+524 KGVVDEMQGKPRNEV

-572 APAEQ
+572 APTEQ
-577 PQPAEASQK
+577 PQPAQN
-586 QSISVP
+586 
-592 TVRFGDDI
+592 
-600 PHIEITS
+600 TS
-607 GAPRPPER
+607 PENTARRPL
-615 IEKVHSS
+615 
-622 NNYFTD
+622 YD
-628 ARSAKNSDVFRH
+628 ADNLDV
-640 AEQTGLKPEVVKK
+640 
-653 GERQYAVEMDNP
+653 
-665 QISEDRARET
+665 
-675 INTLAMGERIP
+675 
-686 DKRKTTDP
+686 
-694 MEIPAFM
+694 PAFM

-722 GNAPTPEELVHEQMA
+722 GNAPTPEELIHEQMA
-737 KGNAGPTDYEL
+737 KGDVGPTEYEM
-748 AERPRLPPP
+748 AERPRLPSP

-769 GDVRHLPDESPAGR
+769 GEVRHLPDEAPAGR

-791 EVRGQSYEKGRQT
+791 EVRGQSFEKGRQT

-815 TFQGEQSH
+815 TFQSEPEY
-823 RELPAPERQGLPR
+823 RELPAPERQELPR
-836 PEASEPEGREPVAA
+836 PEEPGHMSPEQGGMTEREPR
-850 EQPDNSSREQERQAE
+850 D
-865 ARRLE
+865 
-870 EDVAKKLSEKKERET
+870 SEK
-885 QERNDAIRKRKERLS
+885 
-900 SYLDSVDERNR
+900 
-911 DTARDFLHQGLN
+911 
-923 NPFGKGQLYI
+923 NPLQKPEKAGQQQ
-933 SDLVERRVDDGWRI
+933 S
-947 KKDKDGRPQR
+947 
-957 LVGSNGESLD
+957 
-967 AGDITQ
+967 A
-973 YGLDYAD
+973 
-980 HILRTEKS
+980 TEKY

-999 HGAAKHRRAALA
+999 RGAAKHRRAALA
-1011 EELNTDKTAE
+1011 ESMKEEKTAE

-1030 LFPKPDY
+1030 LFPEPDY
-1037 EKMAAE
+1037 EKMAGE

-1053 ALLRS
+1053 ALLRN
-1058 MIPAKPRVS
+1058 MIPAKPRVPD
-1067 HRLNRWA
+1067 RLNRWA
-1074 KQVEEVRDTA
+1074 KQVKEVRDTA
-1084 GQLLDGSLAADKF
+1084 GQLLDGSLPADKF
-1097 IDRIRQERGSHYS
+1097 IDHIRKEKGSHYS
-1110 EIVKTWEMLHRLSPA
+1110 ETVNTWEMLHRLSPA
-1125 QLDQA
+1125 QLKLA
-1130 AGYRVKSHAYSMFD
+1130 AGYRVKTHAWSMFR
-1144 GKEYNPPKVVHTLE
+1144 GEQYNPPKVVHSLE
-1158 NEKGRRVLDS
+1158 NEKGRSILDS
-1168 DDLNDLNKKAKA
+1168 EDLKDLNKKAKA
-1180 YFDQQATLPEPADS
+1180 YFDQQAASPDPADS

-1207 EVFIAYGKNKTPL
+1207 EVFIAYGKNKTSL

-1225 TAAEARDYAKTNR
+1225 TVAEARDYAKTRR
-1238 AELLEKLNKL
+1238 AELLEKLNRL

-1264 TGPERHKGN
+1264 NGPVRRGGEMHTDVNALRNISGSGAGYSEKAASLKRKIAARMNTNDAFAFNRLMDSRFANERERGIAIAERVAATLEPEQN
-1273 VTPEAFSD
+1273 VTPEKFSD

-1356 NLTKGNGAGSLA
+1356 NLTKSNGAGSLA

-1381 HDIAQDGNV
+1381 HDIARGGNV
-1390 VSGDNFMTRWNG
+1390 VSGDNFMTSWNG
-1402 KAYASAEHPVRRE
+1402 KDAPGEHPVRQE
-1415 VHDAFKGVVNAVN
+1415 VRDAFKGVLRAVS

-1435 ARRLDEVRSKP
+1435 ARRLDDVRSKP
-1446 YWATDIEMAA
+1446 YWSTDIEMAA

-1494 PTNEELDG
+1494 PTQAELDG

-1554 DATAHRDYE
+1554 EATAHRDYE

-1572 AYRLVSDILTKDAVD
+1572 AYRLVSDVLTKDAVD
-1587 KIRNIIGNREVLLTA
+1587 KIRNIIGNREVLLAA

-1652 NQPEFAGNVRSDLPY
+1652 NQPEFSGNVRSDLPY

-1672 TLTQGGT
+1672 TLTRGGT

-1726 GLENWWKQQH
+1726 GLENWWKQQYGH
-1736 GYGFDGLTESE
+1736 GFDGLTGSE

-1752 RAGDVDKI
+1752 RAGDADKI

-1767 RQTGDSP
+1767 RQAGGSP
-1774 VLSEALGDGRSLPPD
+1774 VLSEAPGDGRSLPPD

-1817 HSADAKGSS
+1817 HSADAPSHGST
-1826 VAKVKAVARGVMDRI
+1826 VRKVKTVARTVMDRI
-1841 KDNTLNVRVVK
+1841 RDNDLNVRVVK
-1852 SQAEAQELAGES
+1852 SQAEAAELAGES

-1884 VADNIPDGRTVREK
+1884 VADNLPDGRTVREK
-1898 LRHEIIHHAMEQVVT
+1898 LRHEIIHHAMENVVT

-1924 LKTRSSDNAAIRETW
+1924 LKTRGSDNAAIRETW
-1939 RKVDADYAD
+1939 RKVDADYGN

-1990 FQPSDLNDTGY
+1990 FQPSDLNDIGY

-2020 EGGDV
+2020 DGGEV

-2043 ERYRRDLAKAVKSHR
+2043 ERYRRDLAKAVRSHR

-2102 MDVIEQLPE
+2102 MEVIAQLPE
-2111 LMHDPEAV
+2111 LMHDPDAV

-2175 SMDNAGLTLYKKQN
+2175 SMDDAGLALYKKQN
-2189 PDDQSAGVLQLH
+2189 PDNQTAGVLQLH
-2201 GDSDHQGSVNK
+2201 GDSDHQGSVNN

-2223 YYSRSR
+2223 YYSRSV
-2229 STLSPE
+2229 SDLSPE

-2243 RSMQDKFQVLKAVQD
+2243 RAMQDKFQVLKAVQD

-2270 NDAYLAE
+2270 NDVYLAE

-2292 ERYVKPLANLLAQY
+2292 ERYVKPLAGLLAEY

-2319 RHAPERNAHIAEI
+2319 RHAPERNLHIAKI

-2345 AEAAGIMDR
+2345 AEAAEIMDR

-2370 VDDMLTRRREL
+2370 VDDMLARRREL
-2381 IREAGLETDGTVDAW
+2381 IKSAGLESEGTVDAW

-2443 STQAMQ
+2443 STQVIQ
-2449 DLTASLIRRRKN
+2449 DLTESLIRNRKN
-2461 EVGNTLLKLV
+2461 EVGNALLKLV
-2471 QDNPDKDYWQVFTDQ
+2471 QDNPDKDYWQIFTDD
-2486 RPDTTRRIVEKKDPA
+2486 RPDTTRRIVEKNDPA
-2501 TGDTIRQVEEMP
+2501 TGEKIRQVEEVP

-2531 TYYIKLH
+2531 TCYIKLH

-2548 MGPETGNAVIQTL
+2548 MGPETGNVVIQTL

-2579 LVSNFVRDMQTAVMN
+2579 LVTNFVRDIQTAVMN

-2628 SLRDKS
+2628 SLRDKT
-2634 LSGAGADWQKTWK
+2634 LSGAGAEWQKTWK

-2674 VTLAKG
+2674 VSLAKG
-2680 GWQGQGIK
+2680 GWKGQSIQ

-2698 DANNAVENALRL
+2698 DANGSVENALRL
-2710 SAYKHARDAGISRA
+2710 SAYKHARDAGLSRA

-2744 ILLNSLYMFANAS
+2744 VLLNSLYMFANAS

-2766 SLAHLNGSGPLL
+2766 SLAHLNGEGPILQ
-2778 ERLRW
+2778 RLRW
-2783 SNLNMA
+2783 KNLNMA
-2789 QELALTATGAGYLL
+2789 QKMALTATGAGYLL

-2811 GQDGDGENWYDKVP
+2811 GQDDDGENWYDKVP

-2830 HNVVIMKSLF
+2830 HNIVIMKSLF
-2840 GGKAS
+2840 GGKAG

-2863 STAEGVTRGNM
+2863 STAEGVTGGSL

-2886 MLGAFNP
+2886 LVGAFNP

-2899 KTLTGTLFKNAA
+2899 KTLAGTLFKNAA

-2924 ENFMGTQI
+2924 ENFMGAPV

-2939 GTPKPESTLGRRSTP
+2939 GTPKPDSTLGRRSTP
-2954 EAYKAFAGWLNRATG
+2954 EAYKAFAGWLNRVSG
-2969 GSQYRSGALDINP
+2969 GSQYRSGVTDINP
-2982 DKMKYWI
+2982 DVMKYWI

-3029 KVMPYADQQSM
+3029 KVMPYADQQKM

-3047 RQYDAELKT
+3047 RQYNAELKS
-3056 LRGADRTAFL
+3056 LSGADRADFL

-3112 MVEQNM
+3112 IVEQNM

-3133 GE
+3133 GD

>member
-1 MAYQPEIMRPELQ
+1 MPGIMTGFFIYGVYMAYQPELMRPELQ
-14 RANGN
+14 RANDN
-19 RNGLNIKQPGEN
+19 RNGLNIQQPGEN
-31 DWATDFFSNPENAV
+31 DWATDFFNNPENAV

-76 GLGDGLVNSPVK
+76 GLGDALIHTPLK
-88 TAARIENELLK
+88 TSARIVNELSRMGL
-99 LWSPGVSTINDII
+99 PGVATIEDIFS
-112 PGAGKSVDE
+112 GAGKSADK

-148 SDVAGAVKDWSYDK
+148 SDVAGATKDWSYDK

-231 APEKAGVLAAKAVE
+231 APEKAGILAAKAVE

-273 QSILNAD
+273 QSVLNAD

-334 IVNALAAK
+334 IVNVLAAK

-463 PHTKPADPVEGY
+463 PHTKPVDPVESY

-481 LSRDELLQ
+481 MSRDELLQ

-497 PENDVDAVYR
+497 PENDIDAVYR
-507 KHAANGLLKEME
+507 KHAANGLLKEMD

-524 KGIIDEMQGKPRNEV
+524 KGVVDEMQGKPRNEV

-572 APAEQ
+572 APTEQ
-577 PQPAEASQK
+577 PQPAQN
-586 QSISVP
+586 
-592 TVRFGDDI
+592 
-600 PHIEITS
+600 TS
-607 GAPRPPER
+607 PENTARRPL
-615 IEKVHSS
+615 
-622 NNYFTD
+622 YD
-628 ARSAKNSDVFRH
+628 ADNLDV
-640 AEQTGLKPEVVKK
+640 
-653 GERQYAVEMDNP
+653 
-665 QISEDRARET
+665 
-675 INTLAMGERIP
+675 
-686 DKRKTTDP
+686 
-694 MEIPAFM
+694 PAFM

-722 GNAPTPEELVHEQMA
+722 GNAPTPEELIHEQMA
-737 KGNAGPTDYEL
+737 KGDVGPTEYEM
-748 AERPRLPPP
+748 AERPRLPSP

-769 GDVRHLPDESPAGR
+769 GEVRHLPDEAPAGR

-791 EVRGQSYEKGRQT
+791 EVRGQSFEKGRQT

-815 TFQGEQSH
+815 TFQSEPEY
-823 RELPAPERQGLPR
+823 RELPAPERQELPR
-836 PEASEPEGREPVAA
+836 PEEPGHMSPEQGGMTEREPR
-850 EQPDNSSREQERQAE
+850 D
-865 ARRLE
+865 
-870 EDVAKKLSEKKERET
+870 SEK
-885 QERNDAIRKRKERLS
+885 
-900 SYLDSVDERNR
+900 
-911 DTARDFLHQGLN
+911 
-923 NPFGKGQLYI
+923 NPLQKPEKAGQQQ
-933 SDLVERRVDDGWRI
+933 S
-947 KKDKDGRPQR
+947 
-957 LVGSNGESLD
+957 
-967 AGDITQ
+967 A
-973 YGLDYAD
+973 
-980 HILRTEKS
+980 TEKY

-999 HGAAKHRRAALA
+999 RGAAKHRRAALA
-1011 EELNTDKTAE
+1011 ESMKEEKTAE

-1030 LFPKPDY
+1030 LFPEPDY
-1037 EKMAAE
+1037 EKMAGE

-1053 ALLRS
+1053 ALLRN
-1058 MIPAKPRVS
+1058 MIPAKPRVPD
-1067 HRLNRWA
+1067 RLNRWA
-1074 KQVEEVRDTA
+1074 KQVKEVRDTA
-1084 GQLLDGSLAADKF
+1084 GQLLDGSLPADKF
-1097 IDRIRQERGSHYS
+1097 IDHIRKEKGSHYS
-1110 EIVKTWEMLHRLSPA
+1110 ETVNTWEMLHRLSPA
-1125 QLDQA
+1125 QLKLA
-1130 AGYRVKSHAYSMFD
+1130 AGYRVKTHAYSMFR
-1144 GKEYNPPKVVHTLE
+1144 GEQYNPPKVVHSLE
-1158 NEKGRRVLDS
+1158 NEKGRSILDS
-1168 DDLNDLNKKAKA
+1168 EDLKDLNKKAKA
-1180 YFDQQATLPEPADS
+1180 YFDQQAASPDPADS

-1207 EVFIAYGKNKTPL
+1207 EVFIAYGKNKTSL

-1225 TAAEARDYAKTNR
+1225 TVAEARDYAKTRR
-1238 AELLEKLNKL
+1238 AELLEKLNRL

-1264 TGPERHKGN
+1264 NGPVRRGGEMHTDVNALRNISGSGAGYSEKAASLKRKIAARMNTNDAFAFNRLMDSRFANERERGIAIAERVAATLEPEQN
-1273 VTPEAFSD
+1273 VTPEKFSD

-1356 NLTKGNGAGSLA
+1356 NLTKSNGAGSLA

-1381 HDIAQDGNV
+1381 HDIARGGNV
-1390 VSGDNFMTRWNG
+1390 VSGDNFMTSWNG
-1402 KAYASAEHPVRRE
+1402 KDAPGEHPVRQE
-1415 VHDAFKGVVNAVN
+1415 VRDAFKGVLRAVS

-1435 ARRLDEVRSKP
+1435 ARRLDDVRSKP
-1446 YWATDIEMAA
+1446 YWSTDIEMAA

-1469 AGVENDFLVN
+1469 AGIENDFLVN

-1494 PTNEELDG
+1494 PTQAELDG

-1528 REKGNKTLR
+1528 RKGVKR
-1537 TPWQKDF
+1537 TP
-1544 PDVVLHARLG
+1544 
-1554 DATAHRDYE
+1554 E
-1563 AAKGGDKDA
+1563 
-1572 AYRLVSDILTKDAVD
+1572 
-1587 KIRNIIGNREVLLTA
+1587 GN
-1602 VHAEEASGRNKIPQA
+1602 
-1617 MADILGKVLHQEV
+1617 
-1630 DDNIVQTKRVGRTG
+1630 
-1644 QDGFGRLA
+1644 
-1652 NQPEFAGNVRSDLPY
+1652 
-1667 FIVDD
+1667 FI
-1672 TLTQGGT
+1672 
-1679 LAGLKGYI
+1679 
-1687 ESHGGRVIG
+1687 
-1696 ASALTGKQYSARMAL
+1696 
-1711 SPQTLSQLREHFGGT
+1711 
-1726 GLENWWKQQH
+1726 
-1736 GYGFDGLTESE
+1736 
-1747 ANYLL
+1747 
-1752 RAGDVDKI
+1752 
-1760 RDRVLAA
+1760 
-1767 RQTGDSP
+1767 
-1774 VLSEALGDGRSLPPD
+1774 
-1789 VKSRYAKKASDTGG
+1789 SDT
-1803 FSVIGD
+1803 S
-1809 GNLLSETG
+1809 
-1817 HSADAKGSS
+1817 HSKEAKGSS

-1913 PAEYKTIVDNV
+1913 TAEYKTIVDNV

-1939 RKVDADYAD
+1939 RKVDADYGN

-1990 FQPSDLNDTGY
+1990 FQPSDLNDIGY

-2025 SYSRTGKPDPFKV
+2025 SYSRTGKPDPFRV

-2043 ERYRRDLAKAVKSHR
+2043 ERYRRDVRKMMESLR
-2058 SSDISITIGRT
+2058 SGDLKVDIGRT
-2069 PPVLRHIGA
+2069 PPVLRNLGA
-2078 PDLPLV
+2078 PDLPV
-2084 ISRDTVRKATNGV
+2084 SISRDVVRKAINGV
-2097 KHDVP
+2097 SHDVK
-2102 MDVIEQLPE
+2102 METIEKLPE
-2111 LMHDPEAV
+2111 LMHDPLAV
-2119 YQSAT
+2119 YESAT
-2124 EKNAVVMLFDAVD
+2124 QDNALVLWLDAVD
-2137 KNGDPVIGAVHLK
+2137 ENGDPVLAAVHMN
-2150 ADKKGLEINK
+2150 DTKKRIEINR
-2160 VASVYGTKGG
+2160 VASVYGTKGKMN
-2170 VRKIN
+2170 KIN
-2175 SMDNAGLTLYKKQN
+2175 HMEEQGLALYRSEKLSRDNPQYSG
-2189 PDDQSAGVLQLH
+2189 LQLPKEERSYH
-2201 GDSDHQGSVNK
+2201 GLKNNV
-2212 ILSPDDIRKGP
+2212 LSSDDIRKGP
-2223 YYSRSR
+2223 YYSRSV
-2229 STLSPE
+2229 SDLSPE

-2243 RSMQDKFQVLKAVQD
+2243 RAMQDKFQVLKAVQD

-2270 NDAYLAE
+2270 NDVYLAE

-2292 ERYVKPLANLLAQY
+2292 ERYVKPLAGLLAEY

-2319 RHAPERNAHIAEI
+2319 RHAPERNLHIAKI

-2345 AEAAGIMDR
+2345 AEAAEIMDR

-2370 VDDMLTRRREL
+2370 VDDMLARRREL
-2381 IREAGLETDGTVDAW
+2381 IKSAGLESEGTVDAW

-2443 STQAMQ
+2443 STQVIQ
-2449 DLTASLIRRRKN
+2449 DLTESLIRNRKN
-2461 EVGNTLLKLV
+2461 EVGNALLKLV
-2471 QDNPDKDYWQVFTDQ
+2471 QDNPDKDYWQVFTDD
-2486 RPDTTRRIVEKKDPA
+2486 RPDTTRRIVEKNDPA
-2501 TGDTIRQVEEMP
+2501 TGEKIRQVEEVP

-2531 TYYIKLH
+2531 TCYIKLH

-2548 MGPETGNAVIQTL
+2548 MGPETGNVVIQTL

-2579 LVSNFVRDMQTAVMN
+2579 LVTNFVRDIQTAVMN

-2628 SLRDKS
+2628 SLRDKT
-2634 LSGAGADWQKTWK
+2634 LSGAGAEWQKTWK

-2674 VTLAKG
+2674 VSLAKG
-2680 GWQGQGIK
+2680 GWKGQSIQ

-2698 DANNAVENALRL
+2698 DANGSVENALRL
-2710 SAYKHARDAGISRA
+2710 SAYKHARDAGLSRA

-2744 ILLNSLYMFANAS
+2744 VLLNSLYMFANAS

-2766 SLAHLNGSGPLL
+2766 SLAHLNGEGPILQ
-2778 ERLRW
+2778 RLRW
-2783 SNLNMA
+2783 KNLNMA
-2789 QELALTATGAGYLL
+2789 QKMALTATGAGYLL

-2811 GQDGDGENWYDKVP
+2811 GQDDDGENWYDKVP

-2830 HNVVIMKSLF
+2830 HNIVIMKSLF
-2840 GGKAS
+2840 GGKAG

-2863 STAEGVTRGNM
+2863 STAEGVTGGSL

-2886 MLGAFNP
+2886 LVGAFNP

-2899 KTLTGTLFKNAA
+2899 KTLAGTLFKNAA

-2924 ENFMGTQI
+2924 ENFMGAPV

-2939 GTPKPESTLGRRSTP
+2939 GTPKPDSTLGRRSTP
-2954 EAYKAFAGWLNRATG
+2954 EAYKAFAGWLNRVSG
-2969 GSQYRSGALDINP
+2969 GSQYRSGVTDINP
-2982 DKMKYWI
+2982 DVMKYWI

-3029 KVMPYADQQSM
+3029 KVMPYADQQKM

-3047 RQYDAELKT
+3047 RQYNAELKS
-3056 LRGADRTAFL
+3056 LSGADRADFL

-3112 MVEQNM
+3112 IVEQNM

-3133 GE
+3133 GD

>member
-14 RANGN
+14 RANDN

-31 DWATDFFSNPENAV
+31 DWATDFFNNPENAV

-76 GLGDGLVNSPVK
+76 GLGDGLINSPVK
-88 TAARIENELLK
+88 TAARIESELLK

-112 PGAGKSVDE
+112 PGAGESVDE

-148 SDVAGAVKDWSYDK
+148 SDVAGATKDWSYDK

-231 APEKAGVLAAKAVE
+231 APEKAGILAAKAVE

-252 QAGMVTSSTA
+252 QAGMMTSSTA

-285 KSPKFQDAF
+285 KSPKFQEAF

-353 RGTAK
+353 RSTAK
-358 SVTSGIA
+358 SVASGVA

-426 GHRGKRQAEAGI
+426 GHRGKRQAEAGV

-463 PHTKPADPVEGY
+463 PHTKPVDPVESY

-497 PENDVDAVYR
+497 HENDVDAVYR
-507 KHAANGLLKEME
+507 KHAANGLLKEMD

-524 KGIIDEMQGKPRNEV
+524 KGVVDEMQGKPRNEV

-572 APAEQ
+572 APTEQ
-577 PQPAEASQK
+577 PQPAQN
-586 QSISVP
+586 
-592 TVRFGDDI
+592 
-600 PHIEITS
+600 TS
-607 GAPRPPER
+607 SENTARRPL
-615 IEKVHSS
+615 
-622 NNYFTD
+622 YD
-628 ARSAKNSDVFRH
+628 ADNLDV
-640 AEQTGLKPEVVKK
+640 
-653 GERQYAVEMDNP
+653 
-665 QISEDRARET
+665 
-675 INTLAMGERIP
+675 
-686 DKRKTTDP
+686 
-694 MEIPAFM
+694 PAFM

-737 KGNAGPTDYEL
+737 KGDAGLTEYEM

-769 GDVRHLPDESPAGR
+769 GEVRHMPDEPPAGR

-791 EVRGQSYEKGRQT
+791 EVRGQSYEKNRQT

-815 TFQGEQSH
+815 TFQGELSH

-836 PEASEPEGREPVAA
+836 PEAAKPEGREPVSA
-850 EQPDNSSREQERQAE
+850 EQPEHTPHEQELEARNARLEEAKRMVEAQQKAE
-865 ARRLE
+865 KLTADREKEHDEALASFLATKDNPMIRSRVRKFLTSHIKSNGKIMPVRVLVEKRVADGWNIREKDGVRRLE
-870 EDVAKKLSEKKERET
+870 
-885 QERNDAIRKRKERLS
+885 
-900 SYLDSVDERNR
+900 
-911 DTARDFLHQGLN
+911 H
-923 NPFGKGQLYI
+923 P
-933 SDLVERRVDDGWRI
+933 
-947 KKDKDGRPQR
+947 DGRFFY
-957 LVGSNGESLD
+957 EK
-967 AGDITQ
+967 DIGKTAM
-973 YGLDYAD
+973 DYAAHLIEKRD
-980 HILRTEKS
+980 MAAKESVEGEKNPPQKQEKAGQQLSAAEKS

-1058 MIPAKPRVS
+1058 MIPAKPRVP

-1097 IDRIRQERGSHYS
+1097 IDRIRKEKGSHYS
-1110 EIVKTWEMLHRLSPA
+1110 EIVNTWEMLHRLSPA
-1125 QLDQA
+1125 QLEQA
-1130 AGYRVKSHAYSMFD
+1130 AGYRVKTHAYSMFR
-1144 GKEYNPPKVVHTLE
+1144 GEQYNPPKVVHSLE
-1158 NEKGRRVLDS
+1158 NEKGRSILDS
-1168 DDLNDLNKKAKA
+1168 EDLKDLNKKAKA
-1180 YFDQQATLPEPADS
+1180 YFDQQAASPEPADS

-1207 EVFIAYGKNKTPL
+1207 EIFIAYGKNKTSL

-1225 TAAEARDYAKTNR
+1225 TVAEARDYAKTRR

-1264 TGPERHKGN
+1264 TGPERREGD
-1273 VTPEAFSD
+1273 VTPDKFSD

-1349 EPGQVAI
+1349 EPDQVAI

-1446 YWATDIEMAA
+1446 YWSTDIEMAA

-1528 REKGNKTLR
+1528 RKGVKR
-1537 TPWQKDF
+1537 TPEGNF
-1544 PDVVLHARLG
+1544 IS
-1554 DATAHRDYE
+1554 DANH
-1563 AAKGGDKDA
+1563 
-1572 AYRLVSDILTKDAVD
+1572 S
-1587 KIRNIIGNREVLLTA
+1587 
-1602 VHAEEASGRNKIPQA
+1602 EE
-1617 MADILGKVLHQEV
+1617 
-1630 DDNIVQTKRVGRTG
+1630 
-1644 QDGFGRLA
+1644 
-1652 NQPEFAGNVRSDLPY
+1652 
-1667 FIVDD
+1667 
-1672 TLTQGGT
+1672 
-1679 LAGLKGYI
+1679 
-1687 ESHGGRVIG
+1687 
-1696 ASALTGKQYSARMAL
+1696 
-1711 SPQTLSQLREHFGGT
+1711 
-1726 GLENWWKQQH
+1726 
-1736 GYGFDGLTESE
+1736 
-1747 ANYLL
+1747 
-1752 RAGDVDKI
+1752 
-1760 RDRVLAA
+1760 
-1767 RQTGDSP
+1767 
-1774 VLSEALGDGRSLPPD
+1774 
-1789 VKSRYAKKASDTGG
+1789 
-1803 FSVIGD
+1803 
-1809 GNLLSETG
+1809 
-1817 HSADAKGSS
+1817 AKGSS

-1924 LKTRSSDNAAIRETW
+1924 LKTRNSDNAAIRETW
-1939 RKVDADYAD
+1939 RKVGADYGN
-1948 ESPEVQ
+1948 ESQEVQ

-1990 FQPSDLNDTGY
+1990 FQPSDLNDIGY

-2012 VREGYVPR
+2012 VREGHVPR

-2043 ERYRRDLAKAVKSHR
+2043 ERYRRDLAKMMKSLR
-2058 SSDISITIGRT
+2058 STDMTVDIGRT

-2084 ISRDTVRKATNGV
+2084 ISRDVIRKATNGV

-2102 MDVIEQLPE
+2102 MDVIERLPE
-2111 LMHDPEAV
+2111 LMHDPKAV

-2124 EKNAVVMLFDAVD
+2124 EKEAVVMLLDAID
-2137 KNGDPVIGAVHLK
+2137 KNGDPVITAVHMK
-2150 ADKKGLEINK
+2150 AVRSRLEINR
-2160 VASVYGTKGG
+2160 VASVYGTENGKKIHSMEREGLALY
-2170 VRKIN
+2170 RKEK
-2175 SMDNAGLTLYKKQN
+2175 SSRDNPLHSG
-2189 PDDQSAGVLQLH
+2189 LQLPKGEHSYH
-2201 GDSDHQGSVNK
+2201 GSENNV
-2212 ILSPDDIRKGP
+2212 LSPDDIRKGP

-2229 STLSPE
+2229 SALSPE
-2235 ETLSARFV
+2235 ETLAARFV
-2243 RSMQDKFQVLKAVQD
+2243 RRVQDKFQVLKAVQD
-2258 NIRKSGGKLDDS
+2258 NIRNSGGKLDDS
-2270 NDAYLAE
+2270 NNAYLAE

-2319 RHAPERNAHIAEI
+2319 RHAPERNLHIAKI

-2345 AEAAGIMDR
+2345 AEAAGIIDR

-2370 VDDMLTRRREL
+2370 VDDMLARRREL
-2381 IREAGLETDGTVDAW
+2381 IKTAGLEKEGVVDAW
-2396 QDTYKHY
+2396 QNAYKHY
-2403 VPLKGQDADGTV
+2403 VPLKGQDADGA
-2415 LPRTGRGYVISGK
+2415 LPRTGRGYVVSGK
-2428 ESKMAMGRKSKAQSP
+2428 ESKMAMGRNSKAQSP
-2443 STQAMQ
+2443 STQAIQ
-2449 DLTASLIRRRKN
+2449 DLTESLIRNRKN
-2461 EVGNTLLKLV
+2461 EVGNAFLKLV
-2471 QDNPDKDYWQVFTDQ
+2471 QDNPDKDYWQVFTDDK
-2486 RPDTTRRIVEKKDPA
+2486 PDTTRRIVEKKDPA
-2501 TGDTIRQVEEMP
+2501 TGDTIHQVEEAP
-2513 VPMAMM
+2513 VAMALM
-2519 SDKYFTTKKDGK
+2519 SDKYFATKKDGK

-2538 DERLMRAMKN
+2538 DERLMKAMKN
-2548 MGPETGNAVIQTL
+2548 MGPETTGTVLRAFGSI
-2561 ARVNRFM
+2561 NRFL
-2568 SAMNTSLNPEF
+2568 SSVNTMYNPVF
-2579 LVSNFVRDMQTAVMN
+2579 LVTNFARDLQTAVMSIYG
-2594 LKAEQGRDDG
+2594 EQGRSDG
-2604 KLNGRD
+2604 LLVGKKMSALRVALD
-2610 IAMKTVRDS
+2610 SPAAM
-2619 GIAMKAVYA
+2619 MAVYD
-2628 SLRDKS
+2628 SLRGNQR
-2634 LSGAGADWQKTWK
+2634 SGKTGEWQKLWK

-2654 KTGWFRMEDL
+2654 KTGWFRINDIE
-2664 NGQMKEMDRL
+2664 NRMKEMDRL
-2674 VTLAKG
+2674 VTQAKG
-2680 GWQGQGIK
+2680 GWQGQSIQA
-2688 SWHSFTKLVE
+2688 WHSFFKLIE
-2698 DANNAVENALRL
+2698 DGNNAVENALRL
-2710 SAYKHARDAGISRA
+2710 SAYKHGRDAGMSRQ

-2729 AKNMTVNFNRRGEQG
+2729 AKNLTVNFNRRGELG
-2744 ILLNSLYMFANAS
+2744 TVLNSLYMFANAS
-2757 IQGTANMMR
+2757 VQGTANMIR
-2766 SLAHLNGSGPLL
+2766 ALGHLEGNGPLL
-2778 ERLRW
+2778 QRLRW
-2783 SNLNMA
+2783 SNLNRT
-2789 QELALTATGAGYLL
+2789 QKLSLAAVGTGYML

-2811 GQDGDGENWYDKVP
+2811 GQDDDGVNWYDKVP

-2830 HNVVIMKSLF
+2830 HNLVIMKSLF
-2840 GGKAS
+2840 GGKQG
-2845 EYWSIPL
+2845 EYWTFPL
-2852 PYGYNMFYLLG
+2852 PYGYNMLYMLG
-2863 STAEGVTRGNM
+2863 GTAEGVASGNLKP
-2874 TASKAAGNIVGG
+2874 TKAAGNIVGG

-2899 KTLTGTLFKNAA
+2899 KTLTGTLLKNLS
-2911 PTILRPVADLWAN
+2911 PTLPRAFIDYAMN

-2932 YQENFPG
+2932 RRENAPW
-2939 GTPKPESTLGRRSTP
+2939 GTPKPDSTLGRRSTP
-2954 EAYKAFAGWLNRATG
+2954 EAYKSFVNWLNTATG
-2969 GSQYRSGALDINP
+2969 GSQYRSGAVDINP
-2982 DKMKYWI
+2982 DTLKYWI
-2989 DYVSGGMGRFAGKT
+2989 DYISGGTGRFIGQT
-3003 IDAAAKS
+3003 VDAAAKS

-3029 KVMPYADQQSM
+3029 KVMPYADQQAM

-3047 RQYDAELKT
+3047 RQYDTELKT

-3097 SDPTLTARQQADRVL
+3097 SDPTLTARQQANRVQ

>member
-1 MAYQPEIMRPELQ
+1 MAYQPELMRPELQ
-14 RANGN
+14 RDNGN
-19 RNGLNIKQPGEN
+19 RNGLNIQQPGEGN
-31 DWATDFFSNPENAV
+31 WRDGFFDDPENAV
-45 DRSKSFGLG
+45 DHSKSFSLG
-54 DVLPSVG
+54 DVLPTAGVG
-61 VGAAQSVQGTGELAR
+61 VAQSVQGTGELAR
-76 GLGDGLVNSPVK
+76 GLGDALIHTPLK
-88 TAARIENELLK
+88 TSARIVNELSRMGL
-99 LWSPGVSTINDII
+99 PGVATIEDIFS
-112 PGAGKSVDE
+112 GAGKSADK

-127 DGKNAVTDAIGKGL
+127 DGKNKVTDAVGKGL
-141 KVTGKGV
+141 KTTGKGV

-179 DDSAVWV
+179 DDPAVWV
-186 AKGTNLIGSLL
+186 AKGTNLIGSIV
-197 PDLAAGGLTKKVGEV
+197 PDLAAGGITKKVGEV
-212 ALKKALT
+212 ALKKSLT
-219 SGLEKKFIASGL
+219 GALEKKFLTAGL
-231 APEKAGVLAAKAVE
+231 SPEKAAAYARESVSKA
-245 EKMPDLF
+245 MPDLF
-252 QAGMVTSSTA
+252 QAGMVTSATA
-262 SAQGSTAMNAA
+262 SAQGSEAMNAA
-273 QSILNAD
+273 DAVRNAD

-285 KSPKFQDAF
+285 KSPKFQQTF

-315 KERVADEVRTQL
+315 KERVADEVRAQL

-334 IVNALAAK
+334 VVNALAAK

-358 SVTSGIA
+358 SVASGVA
-365 RNMAEQA
+365 RNVAEQA

-377 QGGFSRYQENAA
+377 QVGFSRYQENAA

-397 VPEWQGVGEAAFE
+397 VPEWQGVGDASLEGGLMGGAM
-410 SGVMGSALGAP
+410 GVP

-426 GHRGKRQAEAGI
+426 GLRGKRQAEAGAV
-438 NARKDA
+438 ARQDA
-444 SRQAMDEKAA
+444 SRQAMDEKAQRA
-454 RAQQMAENS
+454 REMAQDS
-463 PHTKPADPVEGY
+463 PYTKPADPVENY

-497 PENDVDAVYR
+497 HENDVDAVYR
-507 KHAANGLLKEME
+507 KHAANGLLKEMD

-524 KGIIDEMQGKPRNEV
+524 KGIVGEMQGKPRNEV

-552 NETEQMRWEAARQVL
+552 NATEQMRWEAAREVL
-567 KPQPK
+567 KPQQK
-572 APAEQ
+572 ATEQ
-577 PQPAEASQK
+577 PQQAEAPQN
-586 QSISVP
+586 QGVSVP
-592 TVRFGDDI
+592 TVRFGDDE
-600 PHIEITS
+600 PHIEITG

-615 IEKVHSS
+615 IEKVRSDNS
-622 NNYFTD
+622 YFAD
-628 ARSAKNSDVFRH
+628 ARSAKNSDVFRN
-640 AEQTGLKPEVVKK
+640 AEQTGLKPEIVKK
-653 GERQYAVEMDNP
+653 GDRQYAVEMDNP
-665 QISEDRARET
+665 QVSEDRARGV

-686 DKRKTTDP
+686 DKPKTSDP

-722 GNAPTPEELVHEQMA
+722 RSAPTPEELVHEQMA
-737 KGNAGPTDYEL
+737 KGDAGPTDFEL
-748 AERPRLPPP
+748 AERPRLPSP

-762 GQGYPLP
+762 GQGYPMP
-769 GDVRHLPDESPAGR
+769 GEVRHMSDEPPAGR

-791 EVRGQSYEKGRQT
+791 EVQGQSYEKGRQS
-804 VAPEGVQRQGE
+804 ASPESVQRQGE
-815 TFQGEQSH
+815 TFRGEQSY
-823 RELPAPERQGLPR
+823 RELPAPEHQGLPR
-836 PEASEPEGREPVAA
+836 
-850 EQPDNSSREQERQAE
+850 
-865 ARRLE
+865 LE
-870 EDVAKKLSEKKERET
+870 EAKSENAETVNTEEAQKASKVKVMQEADLKATREAEHSEAVT
-885 QERNDAIRKRKERLS
+885 RKRQERLS
-900 SYLDSVDERNR
+900 SYLDTIDESRR
-911 DTARDFLHQGLN
+911 DNVHDFLSQTLN
-923 NPFGKGQLYI
+923 NPDGRGVVRI
-933 SDLVERRVDDGWRI
+933 SDLVEKRVDEGWRI
-947 KKDKDGRPQR
+947 KKDNDGKPVR
-957 LVGSNGESLD
+957 LAGPDGESLS
-967 AGDITQ
+967 AGDITR
-973 YGLDYAD
+973 YGLAYAE
-980 HILRTEKS
+980 HISKLNRKAAEKS

-1011 EELNTDKTAE
+1011 DDLNTDKTAE
-1021 DYHTQPFSK
+1021 DYRTQPLSK

-1053 ALLRS
+1053 ALLRN

-1084 GQLLDGSLAADKF
+1084 GQLLDGSLPADKF
-1097 IDRIRQERGSHYS
+1097 IDRISQEKGSHYR
-1110 EIVKTWEMLHRLSPA
+1110 EIVNTWEMLHRLSPA
-1125 QLDQA
+1125 QIEQA
-1130 AGYRVKSHAYSMFD
+1130 SGYRVRTHAYSMFG
-1144 GKEYNPPKVVHTLE
+1144 GKEYSPPKVVHTLE
-1158 NEKGRRVLDS
+1158 NEKGRSVLDS
-1168 DDLNDLNKKAKA
+1168 EDLNDLHKKAKA
-1180 YFDQQATLPEPADS
+1180 YFDQQSVSPKSADD
-1194 KTKLDIYQNRRTG
+1194 KTKLDIYQHKRSG
-1207 EVFIAYGKNKTPL
+1207 EVFIAYGKNKTVL
-1220 QGGFK
+1220 QRGFK
-1225 TAAEARDYAKTNR
+1225 TVAEAREYTKTHR
-1238 AELLEKLNKL
+1238 AELLEKLNAL

-1264 TGPERHKGN
+1264 NGPVRRGGEMHTDVNALRNISGSGTGYSEKAASLKRKIAARMNTNDAFAFNRLMDSRFADERERGIAIAERVAATLEPEQN
-1273 VTPEAFSD
+1273 VTPEKFSD

-1309 LMDMADVLKVPAKAL
+1309 LMDMADVLKIPPKAL

-1349 EPGQVAI
+1349 EPDQVAI

-1381 HDIAQDGNV
+1381 HDVARDGDV
-1390 VSGDNFMTRWNG
+1390 ASGDRFMTARDTRG
-1402 KAYASAEHPVRRE
+1402 SLYQPEAYPVREE
-1415 VHDAFKGVVNAVN
+1415 VYDAFMGVVKAVN
-1428 KSGMVDR
+1428 NSGM
-1435 ARRLDEVRSKP
+1435 RRRSLLLDEVRSKP
-1446 YWATDIEMAA
+1446 YWSTDIEMAA

-1469 AGVENDFLVN
+1469 AGVENDYLVN
-1479 IRKADDHGSPDTYAY
+1479 IRKADDHSSPDTYAY
-1494 PTNEELDG
+1494 PTEAELDG

-1509 HLFST
+1509 KLFST

-1528 REKGNKTLR
+1528 RNGLER
-1537 TPWQKDF
+1537 TP
-1544 PDVVLHARLG
+1544 
-1554 DATAHRDYE
+1554 E
-1563 AAKGGDKDA
+1563 
-1572 AYRLVSDILTKDAVD
+1572 
-1587 KIRNIIGNREVLLTA
+1587 
-1602 VHAEEASGRNKIPQA
+1602 
-1617 MADILGKVLHQEV
+1617 
-1630 DDNIVQTKRVGRTG
+1630 
-1644 QDGFGRLA
+1644 
-1652 NQPEFAGNVRSDLPY
+1652 GNVIS
-1667 FIVDD
+1667 
-1672 TLTQGGT
+1672 
-1679 LAGLKGYI
+1679 
-1687 ESHGGRVIG
+1687 
-1696 ASALTGKQYSARMAL
+1696 
-1711 SPQTLSQLREHFGGT
+1711 
-1726 GLENWWKQQH
+1726 
-1736 GYGFDGLTESE
+1736 
-1747 ANYLL
+1747 
-1752 RAGDVDKI
+1752 
-1760 RDRVLAA
+1760 
-1767 RQTGDSP
+1767 QTG
-1774 VLSEALGDGRSLPPD
+1774 R
-1789 VKSRYAKKASDTGG
+1789 
-1803 FSVIGD
+1803 
-1809 GNLLSETG
+1809 
-1817 HSADAKGSS
+1817 SADAPAQGST
-1826 VAKVKAVARGVMDRI
+1826 VRKVKTVARTVMERI
-1841 KDNTLNVRVVK
+1841 RDNDLNVRVVK
-1852 SQAEAQELAGES
+1852 SQAEAAELAGES
-1864 FDGYGKVHAF
+1864 LDNHGKVHAF

-1884 VADNIPDGRTVREK
+1884 VADNLPDGRTVREK
-1898 LRHEIIHHAMEQVVT
+1898 LRHEIIHHALENVVT
-1913 PAEYKTIVDNV
+1913 PAEYKTIIDNV
-1924 LKTRSSDNAAIRETW
+1924 LKTRDSNNATIKDIW
-1939 RKVDADYAD
+1939 RKVDASYGE
-1948 ESPEVQ
+1948 ESPQVQ

-1961 MAEKEPGKLGAAW
+1961 MAEKHTPGKLGAAW
-1974 NRVVALIKAVL
+1974 NRIVTLVKAVL

-1990 FQPSDLNDTGY
+1990 LQPSDLNDIGY

-2020 EGGDV
+2020 DGGEV
-2025 SYSRTGKPDPFKV
+2025 SYSRTGKPDPFEV

-2043 ERYRRDLAKAVKSHR
+2043 ERYRRDLEKAMLSKR
-2058 SSDISITIGRT
+2058 SSDIYLDVGRT
-2069 PPVLRHIGA
+2069 PPVLRHLGA
-2078 PDLPLV
+2078 PDLPV
-2084 ISRDTVRKATNGV
+2084 SISRDIIRKAINGV
-2097 KHDVP
+2097 SHDVE
-2102 MDVIEQLPE
+2102 MGTIEKLPE
-2111 LMHDPEAV
+2111 LMHDPIAV

-2124 EKNAVVMLFDAVD
+2124 QDNALVLWLNSVD
-2137 KNGDPVIGAVHLK
+2137 SNGDPVLAAVHMNGG
-2150 ADKKGLEINK
+2150 KKRLEINRI
-2160 VASVYGTKGG
+2160 ASVYGTEEGKKIVSMEKRGLALYRKG
-2170 VRKIN
+2170 
-2175 SMDNAGLTLYKKQN
+2175 N
-2189 PDDQSAGVLQLH
+2189 PEEYRLRGLQLPVAD
-2201 GDSDHQGSVNK
+2201 GSQGSGKN

-2223 YYSRSR
+2223 YYSRTR
-2229 STLSPE
+2229 SVLSPE
-2235 ETLSARFV
+2235 ETLAARFV
-2243 RSMQDKFQVLKAVQD
+2243 RQMQDKFQVLKAVQD
-2258 NIRKSGGKLDDS
+2258 KIRESGGKLDDS

-2277 ELFHGKAENDLNVMK
+2277 ELFHGKAENDLNVLK
-2292 ERYVKPLANLLAQY
+2292 ERYVKPLAKLLADY

-2319 RHAPERNAHIAEI
+2319 RHAPERNAHIAKI

-2345 AEAAGIMDR
+2345 AEAADIMDR

-2370 VDDMLTRRREL
+2370 VDDMLARRREL
-2381 IREAGLETDGTVDAW
+2381 IKTAGLEKEGVVDAW
-2396 QDTYKHY
+2396 QNAYKHY

-2415 LPRTGRGYVISGK
+2415 PRTGRGYVISGK
-2428 ESKMAMGRKSKAQSP
+2428 ESKMAMGRNSRAQSP
-2443 STQAMQ
+2443 STQAIQ
-2449 DLTASLIRRRKN
+2449 DLTESLIRNRKN
-2461 EVGNTLLKLV
+2461 EVGNAFLKLV
-2471 QDNPDKDYWQVFTDQ
+2471 QDNPDKDYWQVFTDDK
-2486 RPDTTRRIVEKKDPA
+2486 PDTTRRIVEKNDPE
-2501 TGDTIRQVEEMP
+2501 TGETIRQVEEMP

-2519 SDKYFTTKKDGK
+2519 SDRYFTTKKDGK

-2548 MGPETGNAVIQTL
+2548 MGPETGNVVIQTL

-2594 LKAEQGRDDG
+2594 LKAEQRRDDG
-2604 KLNGRD
+2604 KLSGRD

-2628 SLRDKS
+2628 SLRGKS
-2634 LSGAGADWQKTWK
+2634 LTGKGADWQKTWK

-2654 KTGWFRMEDL
+2654 KTGWFRMDDL

-2674 VTLAKG
+2674 VSLAKG
-2680 GWQGQGIK
+2680 GWKGQGIQ

-2744 ILLNSLYMFANAS
+2744 VLLNSLYMFANAS

-2766 SLAHLNGSGPLL
+2766 SLAHLNGDGPLL
-2778 ERLRW
+2778 QRLRW

-2789 QELALTATGAGYLL
+2789 QKMALTAVGAGYLL
-2803 ASLNRAGA
+2803 GSLNRAGA
-2811 GQDGDGENWYDKVP
+2811 GQDEDSVNWYDKVP

-2830 HNVVIMKSLF
+2830 HNLVIMKSLF
-2840 GGKAS
+2840 GGKAG

-2863 STAEGVTRGNM
+2863 STAEGVTRGNL

-2954 EAYKAFAGWLNRATG
+2954 EAYKAFANWLNTSTG
-2969 GSQYRSGALDINP
+2969 GSQYRSGELDINP

-3003 IDAAAKS
+3003 IDAAAKT

-3029 KVMPYADQQSM
+3029 KIMPYADQQAM

-3047 RQYDAELKT
+3047 RQYNAELKS
-3056 LRGADRTAFL
+3056 LSGADRAAFR
-3066 NKYRGQI
+3066 NKYSGQL
-3073 SMNGIIHQSQ
+3073 SMNGITHQSQ
-3083 IQLKNLRKQRDEIY
+3083 LQLKNLRKQRDEVY
-3097 SDPTLTARQQADRVL
+3097 SDPTLTARQQADRLL
-3112 MVEQNM
+3112 MIEQNM

-3133 GE
+3133 GG

>member
-1 MAYQPEIMRPELQ
+1 MAYQPELMRPELQ
-14 RANGN
+14 RDNGN
-19 RNGLNIKQPGEN
+19 RNGLNIQQPGEGN
-31 DWATDFFSNPENAV
+31 WRDGFFDDPENAV
-45 DRSKSFGLG
+45 DHSKSFSLG
-54 DVLPSVG
+54 DVLPTAGVG
-61 VGAAQSVQGTGELAR
+61 VAQSVQGTGELAR
-76 GLGDGLVNSPVK
+76 GLGDALIHTPLK
-88 TAARIENELLK
+88 TSARIVNELSRMGL
-99 LWSPGVSTINDII
+99 PGVATIEDIFS
-112 PGAGKSVDE
+112 GAGKSADK

-127 DGKNAVTDAIGKGL
+127 DGKNKVTDAVGKGL
-141 KVTGKGV
+141 KTTGKGV

-179 DDSAVWV
+179 DDPAVWV
-186 AKGTNLIGSLL
+186 AKGTNLIGSIV
-197 PDLAAGGLTKKVGEV
+197 PDLAAGGITKKVGEV
-212 ALKKALT
+212 ALKKSLT
-219 SGLEKKFIASGL
+219 GALEKKFLTAGL
-231 APEKAGVLAAKAVE
+231 SPEKAAAYARESVSKA
-245 EKMPDLF
+245 MPDLF
-252 QAGMVTSSTA
+252 QAGMVTSATA
-262 SAQGSTAMNAA
+262 SAQGSEAMNAA
-273 QSILNAD
+273 DAVRNAD

-285 KSPKFQDAF
+285 KSPKFQQTF

-315 KERVADEVRTQL
+315 KERVADEVRAQL

-334 IVNALAAK
+334 VVNALAAK

-358 SVTSGIA
+358 SVVSGVA
-365 RNMAEQA
+365 RNVAEQA

-377 QGGFSRYQENAA
+377 QVGFSRYQENAA

-397 VPEWQGVGEAAFE
+397 VPEWQGVGDASLEGGLMGGAM
-410 SGVMGSALGAP
+410 GVP

-426 GHRGKRQAEAGI
+426 GLRGKRQAEAGAV
-438 NARKDA
+438 ARQDA
-444 SRQAMDEKAA
+444 SRQAMDEKAQRA
-454 RAQQMAENS
+454 REMAQDS
-463 PHTKPADPVEGY
+463 PYTKPADPVENY

-507 KHAANGLLKEME
+507 KHAANGLLKEMD

-524 KGIIDEMQGKPRNEV
+524 KGIVGEMQGKPRNEV
-539 LKEYRDLNEKDKR
+539 LAEYRELNEKDKR
-552 NETEQMRWEAARQVL
+552 NETEQMRWEAAREVL
-567 KPQPK
+567 KPQQK
-572 APAEQ
+572 ATEQ
-577 PQPAEASQK
+577 LQPAQ
-586 QSISVP
+586 
-592 TVRFGDDI
+592 D
-600 PHIEITS
+600 TS
-607 GAPRPPER
+607 AQNTARRPL
-615 IEKVHSS
+615 
-622 NNYFTD
+622 YD
-628 ARSAKNSDVFRH
+628 ADNLDV
-640 AEQTGLKPEVVKK
+640 
-653 GERQYAVEMDNP
+653 
-665 QISEDRARET
+665 
-675 INTLAMGERIP
+675 
-686 DKRKTTDP
+686 
-694 MEIPAFM
+694 PAFM

-737 KGNAGPTDYEL
+737 KGDAGPTDYEL
-748 AERPRLPPP
+748 AERPRLPSP

-762 GQGYPLP
+762 GQGYPMP
-769 GDVRHLPDESPAGR
+769 GEVRHMSDEPPAGR

-791 EVRGQSYEKGRQT
+791 EVQGQSYEKGRQS
-804 VAPEGVQRQGE
+804 ASPESVQRQGE
-815 TFQGEQSH
+815 TFRGEQSY
-823 RELPAPERQGLPR
+823 RELPAPEHQGLPR
-836 PEASEPEGREPVAA
+836 
-850 EQPDNSSREQERQAE
+850 
-865 ARRLE
+865 LE
-870 EDVAKKLSEKKERET
+870 EAKSENAETVNTEEAQKASKVKVMQEADLKATREAEHSEAVT
-885 QERNDAIRKRKERLS
+885 RKRQERLS
-900 SYLDSVDERNR
+900 SYLDTIDESRR
-911 DTARDFLHQGLN
+911 DNVHDFLSQTLN
-923 NPFGKGQLYI
+923 NPDGRGVVRI
-933 SDLVERRVDDGWRI
+933 SDLVEKRVDEGWRI
-947 KKDKDGRPQR
+947 KKDNDGKPVR
-957 LVGSNGESLD
+957 LAGPDGESLS
-967 AGDITQ
+967 AGDITR
-973 YGLDYAD
+973 YGLEYAE
-980 HILRTEKS
+980 HISKLNRKAAEKS

-999 HGAAKHRRAALA
+999 HGAAKHRHAALS

-1021 DYHTQPFSK
+1021 DYRTQPLSK

-1053 ALLRS
+1053 ALLRN

-1084 GQLLDGSLAADKF
+1084 GQLLDGSLPADKF
-1097 IDRIRQERGSHYS
+1097 IDRISQEKGSHYR
-1110 EIVKTWEMLHRLSPA
+1110 EIVNTWEMLHRLSPA
-1125 QLDQA
+1125 QIEQA
-1130 AGYRVKSHAYSMFD
+1130 SGYRVRTHAYSMFG
-1144 GKEYNPPKVVHTLE
+1144 GKEYSPPKVVHTLE
-1158 NEKGRRVLDS
+1158 NEKGRSVLDS
-1168 DDLNDLNKKAKA
+1168 EDLNDLHKKAKA
-1180 YFDQQATLPEPADS
+1180 YFDQQSVSPKSADD
-1194 KTKLDIYQNRRTG
+1194 KTKLDIYQHKRSG
-1207 EVFIAYGKNKTPL
+1207 EVFIAYGKNKTVL
-1220 QGGFK
+1220 QRGFK
-1225 TAAEARDYAKTNR
+1225 TVTEAREYTKTHR
-1238 AELLEKLNKL
+1238 AELLEKLNAL

-1264 TGPERHKGN
+1264 NGPVRRGGEMHTDVNALRNISGSGTGYSEKAASLKRKIAARMNTNDAFAFNRLMDSRFADERERGIAIAERVAATLEPEQN
-1273 VTPEAFSD
+1273 VTPEKFSD

-1309 LMDMADVLKVPAKAL
+1309 LMDMADVLKIPPKAL

-1349 EPGQVAI
+1349 EPDQVAI

-1381 HDIAQDGNV
+1381 HDVARDGDV
-1390 VSGDNFMTRWNG
+1390 ASGDRFMTARDTRG
-1402 KAYASAEHPVRRE
+1402 SLYQPEAYPVREE
-1415 VHDAFKGVVNAVN
+1415 VYDAFMGVVKAVN
-1428 KSGMVDR
+1428 NSGM
-1435 ARRLDEVRSKP
+1435 RRRSLLLDEVRSKP
-1446 YWATDIEMAA
+1446 YWSTDIEMAA

-1469 AGVENDFLVN
+1469 AGVENDYLVN
-1479 IRKADDHGSPDTYAY
+1479 IRKADDHSSPDTYAY
-1494 PTNEELDG
+1494 PTEAELDG

-1509 HLFST
+1509 KLFST

-1528 REKGNKTLR
+1528 RDGLER
-1537 TPWQKDF
+1537 TP
-1544 PDVVLHARLG
+1544 
-1554 DATAHRDYE
+1554 E
-1563 AAKGGDKDA
+1563 
-1572 AYRLVSDILTKDAVD
+1572 
-1587 KIRNIIGNREVLLTA
+1587 
-1602 VHAEEASGRNKIPQA
+1602 
-1617 MADILGKVLHQEV
+1617 
-1630 DDNIVQTKRVGRTG
+1630 
-1644 QDGFGRLA
+1644 
-1652 NQPEFAGNVRSDLPY
+1652 GNV
-1667 FIVDD
+1667 I
-1672 TLTQGGT
+1672 
-1679 LAGLKGYI
+1679 
-1687 ESHGGRVIG
+1687 
-1696 ASALTGKQYSARMAL
+1696 
-1711 SPQTLSQLREHFGGT
+1711 SQ
-1726 GLENWWKQQH
+1726 
-1736 GYGFDGLTESE
+1736 
-1747 ANYLL
+1747 
-1752 RAGDVDKI
+1752 
-1760 RDRVLAA
+1760 
-1767 RQTGDSP
+1767 
-1774 VLSEALGDGRSLPPD
+1774 
-1789 VKSRYAKKASDTGG
+1789 
-1803 FSVIGD
+1803 
-1809 GNLLSETG
+1809 TG
-1817 HSADAKGSS
+1817 HSADAPAQGST
-1826 VAKVKAVARGVMDRI
+1826 VRKVKTVARTVMDRI
-1841 KDNTLNVRVVK
+1841 RDNDLNVRVVT
-1852 SQAEAQELAGES
+1852 SQAEAAELAGES
-1864 FDGYGKVHAF
+1864 LDNHGKVHAF

-1884 VADNIPDGRTVREK
+1884 VADNLPDGRTVREK
-1898 LRHEIIHHAMEQVVT
+1898 LRHEIIHHALENVVT

-1924 LKTRSSDNAAIRETW
+1924 LKTRDSNNATIKDIW
-1939 RKVDADYAD
+1939 RKVDASYGE
-1948 ESPEVQ
+1948 ESPQVQ

-1961 MAEKEPGKLGAAW
+1961 MAEKHTPGKLGAAW
-1974 NRVVALIKAVL
+1974 NRIVTLVKAVL

-1990 FQPSDLNDTGY
+1990 LQPSDLNDIGY

-2020 EGGDV
+2020 DGGEV

-2043 ERYRRDLAKAVKSHR
+2043 ERYRRDLEKAMLSKR
-2058 SSDISITIGRT
+2058 SSDIYLDVGRT
-2069 PPVLRHIGA
+2069 PPVLRHLGA
-2078 PDLPLV
+2078 PDLPV
-2084 ISRDTVRKATNGV
+2084 SISRDIIRKAINGV
-2097 KHDVP
+2097 SHDVE
-2102 MDVIEQLPE
+2102 MGTIEKLPE
-2111 LMHDPEAV
+2111 LMHDPIAV

-2124 EKNAVVMLFDAVD
+2124 QDNALVLWLNSVD
-2137 KNGDPVIGAVHLK
+2137 SNGDPVLAAVHMNGG
-2150 ADKKGLEINK
+2150 KKRLEINRI
-2160 VASVYGTKGG
+2160 ASVYGTEEGKKIVSMEKRGLALYRKG
-2170 VRKIN
+2170 
-2175 SMDNAGLTLYKKQN
+2175 N
-2189 PDDQSAGVLQLH
+2189 PEEYRLRGLQLPVAD
-2201 GDSDHQGSVNK
+2201 GSQGSGKN

-2229 STLSPE
+2229 SALSPE
-2235 ETLSARFV
+2235 ETLAARFV
-2243 RSMQDKFQVLKAVQD
+2243 RQMQDKFQVLKAVQD
-2258 NIRKSGGKLDDS
+2258 KIRESGGKLDDS

-2292 ERYVKPLANLLAQY
+2292 ERYVKPLAKLLADY

-2319 RHAPERNAHIAEI
+2319 RHAPERNAHIAKI

-2345 AEAAGIMDR
+2345 AEAADIMDR

-2370 VDDMLTRRREL
+2370 VDDMLARRREL
-2381 IREAGLETDGTVDAW
+2381 IKTAGLEKEGVVDAW
-2396 QDTYKHY
+2396 QNAYKHY

-2415 LPRTGRGYVISGK
+2415 PRTGRGYVISGK
-2428 ESKMAMGRKSKAQSP
+2428 ESKMAMGRNSRAQSP
-2443 STQAMQ
+2443 STQAIQ
-2449 DLTASLIRRRKN
+2449 DLTESLIRNRKN
-2461 EVGNTLLKLV
+2461 EVGNAFLKLV
-2471 QDNPDKDYWQVFTDQ
+2471 QDNPDKDYWQVFTDDK
-2486 RPDTTRRIVEKKDPA
+2486 PDTTRRVVEKNDPE
-2501 TGDTIRQVEEMP
+2501 TGETIRQVEEMP

-2519 SDKYFTTKKDGK
+2519 SDRYFTTKKDGK

-2548 MGPETGNAVIQTL
+2548 MGPETGNVVIQTL

-2619 GIAMKAVYA
+2619 GIAMKAIYA
-2628 SLRDKS
+2628 SLRGKS
-2634 LSGAGADWQKTWK
+2634 LTGKGADWQKTWK

-2654 KTGWFRMEDL
+2654 KTGWFRMDDL
-2664 NGQMKEMDRL
+2664 NGQMKEMDHL
-2674 VTLAKG
+2674 VSLAKG
-2680 GWQGQGIK
+2680 GWKGQGIQ

-2698 DANNAVENALRL
+2698 NANNAVENALRL

-2744 ILLNSLYMFANAS
+2744 VLLNSLYMFANAS

-2766 SLAHLNGSGPLL
+2766 SLAHLNGDGPLL
-2778 ERLRW
+2778 QRLRW

-2789 QELALTATGAGYLL
+2789 QKMALTAVGAGYLL
-2803 ASLNRAGA
+2803 GSLNRAGA
-2811 GQDGDGENWYDKVP
+2811 GQDEDGVNWYDKVP

-2830 HNVVIMKSLF
+2830 HNLVIMKSLF
-2840 GGKAS
+2840 GGKAG

-2863 STAEGVTRGNM
+2863 STAEGVTRGNL

-2954 EAYKAFAGWLNRATG
+2954 EAYKAFANWLNTSTG

-3003 IDAAAKS
+3003 IDAAAKT

-3029 KVMPYADQQSM
+3029 KVMPYADQQAM

-3047 RQYDAELKT
+3047 RQYNAELKS
-3056 LRGADRTAFL
+3056 LSGADRAAFR
-3066 NKYRGQI
+3066 NKYSGQL
-3073 SMNGIIHQSQ
+3073 SMNGIIHQSE
-3083 IQLKNLRKQRDEIY
+3083 IQLKNLRKQRDKVY
-3097 SDPTLTARQQADRVL
+3097 SDPTLTVRQQADRVL
-3112 MVEQNM
+3112 MIEQNM

-3133 GE
+3133 GG

>member
-1 MAYQPEIMRPELQ
+1 MAYQPELMRPELQ
-14 RANGN
+14 RDNAN
-19 RNGLNIKQPGEN
+19 RNGLNIQQPGEGN
-31 DWATDFFSNPENAV
+31 WREGFFDDPENAV
-45 DRSKSFGLG
+45 DHSKSFSLG
-54 DVLPSVG
+54 DVLPTAGVG
-61 VGAAQSVQGTGELAR
+61 VAQSVQGTGELAR
-76 GLGDGLVNSPVK
+76 GLGDALIHTPLK
-88 TAARIENELLK
+88 TSASIVNELSRMGL
-99 LWSPGVSTINDII
+99 PGVATIEDIFS
-112 PGAGKSVDE
+112 GAGKSADK
-121 TIDALP
+121 TIDVLP
-127 DGKNAVTDAIGKGL
+127 DGKNKVTDAVGKGL
-141 KVTGKGV
+141 KTTGKGV

-171 NTPMSEGW
+171 NTPMNEGW
-179 DDSAVWV
+179 DDPAVWV
-186 AKGTNLIGSLL
+186 AKGTNLIGSIV
-197 PDLAAGGLTKKVGEV
+197 PDLAAGGITKKVGEV
-212 ALKKALT
+212 ALKKSLT
-219 SGLEKKFIASGL
+219 GALEKKFLTAGL
-231 APEKAGVLAAKAVE
+231 SPEKAAAYASESVSKA
-245 EKMPDLF
+245 MPDLF
-252 QAGMVTSSTA
+252 QAGMVTSATA
-262 SAQGSTAMNAA
+262 SAQGSEAMNAA
-273 QSILNAD
+273 DAVRNAD

-285 KSPKFQDAF
+285 KSPKFQQTF

-315 KERVADEVRTQL
+315 KERVADEVRAQL

-334 IVNALAAK
+334 VVNALAAK

-358 SVTSGIA
+358 SVASGVA
-365 RNMAEQA
+365 RNVAEQA

-377 QGGFSRYQENAA
+377 QAGFSRYQENAA

-397 VPEWQGVGEAAFE
+397 VPEWQGVGDASLE
-410 SGVMGSALGAP
+410 GGLMGGAMGGP

-426 GHRGKRQAEAGI
+426 GLRGKRQAEAGAV
-438 NARKDA
+438 ARQDA
-444 SRQAMDEKAA
+444 SRQAMDEKAQRA
-454 RAQQMAENS
+454 REMAQDS
-463 PHTKPADPVEGY
+463 PYTKPADPVENY

-497 PENDVDAVYR
+497 HENDVDAVYR
-507 KHAANGLLKEME
+507 KHAANGLLKEMD

-524 KGIIDEMQGKPRNEV
+524 KGIVGEMQGKPRNEV

-552 NETEQMRWEAARQVL
+552 NATEQMRWEAAREVL

-572 APAEQ
+572 ATEQ
-577 PQPAEASQK
+577 LQPAQN
-586 QSISVP
+586 
-592 TVRFGDDI
+592 
-600 PHIEITS
+600 TS
-607 GAPRPPER
+607 AQNTARRPL
-615 IEKVHSS
+615 
-622 NNYFTD
+622 YD
-628 ARSAKNSDVFRH
+628 ADNLDV
-640 AEQTGLKPEVVKK
+640 
-653 GERQYAVEMDNP
+653 
-665 QISEDRARET
+665 
-675 INTLAMGERIP
+675 
-686 DKRKTTDP
+686 
-694 MEIPAFM
+694 PAFM
-701 RDPRFRDF
+701 HDPRFRDF

-737 KGNAGPTDYEL
+737 KGDAGPTDYEL
-748 AERPRLPPP
+748 AERPRLPSP

-762 GQGYPLP
+762 GQGYLMP
-769 GDVRHLPDESPAGR
+769 GEVRHMSDEPPAGR

-791 EVRGQSYEKGRQT
+791 EVQGQSYEKGRQS
-804 VAPEGVQRQGE
+804 ASPESVQRQGE
-815 TFQGEQSH
+815 TFRGEQSY
-823 RELPAPERQGLPR
+823 RELPAPEHQGLPR
-836 PEASEPEGREPVAA
+836 
-850 EQPDNSSREQERQAE
+850 
-865 ARRLE
+865 LE
-870 EDVAKKLSEKKERET
+870 EAKSENAETVNTERDTTPE
-885 QERNDAIRKRKERLS
+885 
-900 SYLDSVDERNR
+900 VDE
-911 DTARDFLHQGLN
+911 
-923 NPFGKGQLYI
+923 
-933 SDLVERRVDDGWRI
+933 
-947 KKDKDGRPQR
+947 
-957 LVGSNGESLD
+957 GEQNQSQPGVQEQ
-967 AGDITQ
+967 AKTESPR
-973 YGLDYAD
+973 AV
-980 HILRTEKS
+980 TEKS

-999 HGAAKHRRAALA
+999 HGAAKHRHAALS

-1021 DYHTQPFSK
+1021 DYRTQPLSK

-1053 ALLRS
+1053 ALLRN

-1084 GQLLDGSLAADKF
+1084 GQLLDGSLPADKF
-1097 IDRIRQERGSHYS
+1097 IDRISQEKGSHYR
-1110 EIVKTWEMLHRLSPA
+1110 EIVNTWEMLHRLSPA
-1125 QLDQA
+1125 QIEQA
-1130 AGYRVKSHAYSMFD
+1130 SGYRVRTHAYSMFG
-1144 GKEYNPPKVVHTLE
+1144 GKEYSPPKVVHTLE
-1158 NEKGRRVLDS
+1158 NEKGRSVLDS
-1168 DDLNDLNKKAKA
+1168 EDLNDLHKKAKA
-1180 YFDQQATLPEPADS
+1180 YFDQQSASPKSADD
-1194 KTKLDIYQNRRTG
+1194 KTKLDIYQHKRSG
-1207 EVFIAYGKNKTPL
+1207 EVFIAYGKNKTVL
-1220 QGGFK
+1220 QRGFK
-1225 TAAEARDYAKTNR
+1225 TVAEAREYTKTHR
-1238 AELLEKLNKL
+1238 AELLEKLNAL

-1264 TGPERHKGN
+1264 NGPVRRGGEMHTDVNALRNISGSGTGYSEKAASLKRKIAARMNTNDAFAFNRLMDSRFADERERGIAIAERVAATLEPEQN
-1273 VTPEAFSD
+1273 VTPEKFSD

-1309 LMDMADVLKVPAKAL
+1309 LMDMADVLKVPPKAL

-1349 EPGQVAI
+1349 EPDQVAI

-1381 HDIAQDGNV
+1381 HDVARDGDV
-1390 VSGDNFMTRWNG
+1390 ASGDRFMTARDTRG
-1402 KAYASAEHPVRRE
+1402 SLYQPEAYPVREE
-1415 VHDAFKGVVNAVN
+1415 VYDAFMGVVKAVN
-1428 KSGMVDR
+1428 NSGM
-1435 ARRLDEVRSKP
+1435 RRRSLLLDDVRSKP
-1446 YWATDIEMAA
+1446 YWSTYVEMSA

-1494 PTNEELDG
+1494 PTEAELDG

-1509 HLFST
+1509 KLFST

-1528 REKGNKTLR
+1528 RNGLER
-1537 TPWQKDF
+1537 TP
-1544 PDVVLHARLG
+1544 
-1554 DATAHRDYE
+1554 E
-1563 AAKGGDKDA
+1563 
-1572 AYRLVSDILTKDAVD
+1572 
-1587 KIRNIIGNREVLLTA
+1587 
-1602 VHAEEASGRNKIPQA
+1602 
-1617 MADILGKVLHQEV
+1617 
-1630 DDNIVQTKRVGRTG
+1630 
-1644 QDGFGRLA
+1644 
-1652 NQPEFAGNVRSDLPY
+1652 GNV
-1667 FIVDD
+1667 I
-1672 TLTQGGT
+1672 
-1679 LAGLKGYI
+1679 
-1687 ESHGGRVIG
+1687 
-1696 ASALTGKQYSARMAL
+1696 
-1711 SPQTLSQLREHFGGT
+1711 SQ
-1726 GLENWWKQQH
+1726 
-1736 GYGFDGLTESE
+1736 
-1747 ANYLL
+1747 
-1752 RAGDVDKI
+1752 
-1760 RDRVLAA
+1760 
-1767 RQTGDSP
+1767 
-1774 VLSEALGDGRSLPPD
+1774 
-1789 VKSRYAKKASDTGG
+1789 
-1803 FSVIGD
+1803 
-1809 GNLLSETG
+1809 TG
-1817 HSADAKGSS
+1817 HSADAPAQGST
-1826 VAKVKAVARGVMDRI
+1826 VRKVKTVARTVMERI
-1841 KDNTLNVRVVK
+1841 RDNDLNVRVVK
-1852 SQAEAQELAGES
+1852 SQAEAAELAGES
-1864 FDGYGKVHAF
+1864 LDKHGKVHAF

-1884 VADNIPDGRTVREK
+1884 VADNLPDGRTVREK
-1898 LRHEIIHHAMEQVVT
+1898 LRHEIIHHALENVVT

-1924 LKTRSSDNAAIRETW
+1924 LKTRDSNNATIKDIW
-1939 RKVDADYAD
+1939 RKVDASYAD
-1948 ESPEVQ
+1948 ESPQVQ

-1961 MAEKEPGKLGAAW
+1961 MAEKHTPGKLGAAW
-1974 NRVVALIKAVL
+1974 NRIVALVKAVL

-1990 FQPSDLNDTGY
+1990 LQPSDLNDIGY

-2020 EGGDV
+2020 DGGDV

-2043 ERYRRDLAKAVKSHR
+2043 ERYRRDLAKMMKSLR
-2058 SSDISITIGRT
+2058 TTDLVVEVGRT
-2069 PPVLRHIGA
+2069 PPVLRNLGA
-2078 PDLPLV
+2078 PDLPV
-2084 ISRDTVRKATNGV
+2084 SISRDVIRKAINNV
-2097 KHDVP
+2097 KHFVN
-2102 MDVIEQLPE
+2102 MDTIEQLPE
-2111 LMHDPEAV
+2111 LMHDPLAV
-2119 YQSAT
+2119 YDSAT
-2124 EKNAVVMLFDAVD
+2124 QDNSLVLWLNAVDR
-2137 KNGDPVIGAVHLK
+2137 NGDPVLAAVHMNS
-2150 ADKKGLEINK
+2150 KKDVIEVNRI
-2160 VASVYGTKGG
+2160 ASVYGTEEGKKIRNMERKGL
-2170 VRKIN
+2170 
-2175 SMDNAGLTLYKKQN
+2175 ALYRNDKLN
-2189 PDDQSAGVLQLH
+2189 PDSSLLRGLQLPK
-2201 GDSDHQGSVNK
+2201 GDRTSQGSGKN

-2229 STLSPE
+2229 SALSPE
-2235 ETLSARFV
+2235 ETLAARFV
-2243 RSMQDKFQVLKAVQD
+2243 RQMQDKFQVLKAVQD
-2258 NIRKSGGKLDDS
+2258 KIRESGGKLDDS

-2277 ELFHGKAENDLNVMK
+2277 ELFHGKAENELNVMK
-2292 ERYVKPLANLLAQY
+2292 ERYVKPLAKLLADY

-2319 RHAPERNAHIAEI
+2319 RHAPERNAHIAKI

-2345 AEAAGIMDR
+2345 AEAADIMDR

-2370 VDDMLTRRREL
+2370 VDDMLARRREL
-2381 IREAGLETDGTVDAW
+2381 IKTAGLEKEGVVDAW
-2396 QDTYKHY
+2396 QNAYKHY

-2415 LPRTGRGYVISGK
+2415 PRTGRGYVISGK
-2428 ESKMAMGRKSKAQSP
+2428 ESKMAMGRNSRAQSP
-2443 STQAMQ
+2443 STQAIQ
-2449 DLTASLIRRRKN
+2449 DLTESLIRNRKN
-2461 EVGNTLLKLV
+2461 EVGNAFLKLV
-2471 QDNPDKDYWQVFTDQ
+2471 QDNPDKDYWQVFTDDK
-2486 RPDTTRRIVEKKDPA
+2486 PDTTRRIVEKNDPE
-2501 TGDTIRQVEEMP
+2501 TGETIRQVEEMP

-2519 SDKYFTTKKDGK
+2519 SDRYFTTKKDGK

-2538 DERLMRAMKN
+2538 DDRLMRAMKN
-2548 MGPETGNAVIQTL
+2548 MGPETGNVVIQTL

-2604 KLNGRD
+2604 KLSGRD

-2628 SLRDKS
+2628 SLRGKS
-2634 LSGAGADWQKTWK
+2634 LTGKGADWQKTWK

-2654 KTGWFRMEDL
+2654 KTGWFRMDDL

-2674 VTLAKG
+2674 VSLAKG
-2680 GWQGQGIK
+2680 GWKGQGIQ

-2744 ILLNSLYMFANAS
+2744 VLLNSLYMFANAS

-2766 SLAHLNGSGPLL
+2766 SLAHLNGDGPLL
-2778 ERLRW
+2778 QRLRW

-2789 QELALTATGAGYLL
+2789 QKMALTAVGAGYLL
-2803 ASLNRAGA
+2803 GSLNRAGA
-2811 GQDGDGENWYDKVP
+2811 GQDEDGVNWYDKVP

-2830 HNVVIMKSLF
+2830 HNLVIMKSLF
-2840 GGKAS
+2840 GGKAG

-2863 STAEGVTRGNM
+2863 STAEGVTRGNL

-2954 EAYKAFAGWLNRATG
+2954 EAYKAFANWLNTSTG

-3003 IDAAAKS
+3003 IDAAAKT

-3029 KVMPYADQQSM
+3029 KVMPYADQQAM

-3047 RQYDAELKT
+3047 RQYNAELKS
-3056 LRGADRTAFL
+3056 LSGADRAAFR
-3066 NKYRGQI
+3066 NKYSGQL
-3073 SMNGIIHQSQ
+3073 SMNGIIHQSE
-3083 IQLKNLRKQRDEIY
+3083 IQLKNLRKQRDEVY
-3097 SDPTLTARQQADRVL
+3097 SDPTLTVRQQADRVL
-3112 MVEQNM
+3112 MIEQNM

-3133 GE
+3133 GG

>member
-19 RNGLNIKQPGEN
+19 RNGLNIEQPGEDN
-31 DWATDFFSNPENAV
+31 WKENFGLSPEDYV

-76 GLGDGLVNSPVK
+76 GLGDGLINSPVK

-148 SDVAGAVKDWSYDK
+148 SDVAGATKDWSYDK

-231 APEKAGVLAAKAVE
+231 APEKAGILAAKAVE

-262 SAQGSTAMNAA
+262 SAQGSAAMNAA

-285 KSPKFQDAF
+285 KSPKFQEAF

-410 SGVMGSALGAP
+410 SGIMGSALGAP

-463 PHTKPADPVEGY
+463 PHTKPVDPVESY

-507 KHAANGLLKEME
+507 KHAANGLLKEMD

-524 KGIIDEMQGKPRNEV
+524 KGVVDEMQGKPRNEV

-577 PQPAEASQK
+577 PQSAQN
-586 QSISVP
+586 
-592 TVRFGDDI
+592 
-600 PHIEITS
+600 TS
-607 GAPRPPER
+607 PENNARRPL
-615 IEKVHSS
+615 
-622 NNYFTD
+622 YD
-628 ARSAKNSDVFRH
+628 ADNLDV
-640 AEQTGLKPEVVKK
+640 
-653 GERQYAVEMDNP
+653 
-665 QISEDRARET
+665 
-675 INTLAMGERIP
+675 
-686 DKRKTTDP
+686 
-694 MEIPAFM
+694 PAFM

-722 GNAPTPEELVHEQMA
+722 GNAPTPEELVHEQMT
-737 KGNAGPTDYEL
+737 KGDAGPTEYEM

-804 VAPEGVQRQGE
+804 VAPDGVQRQGE

-823 RELPAPERQGLPR
+823 RELPAPERQELPR
-836 PEASEPEGREPVAA
+836 PEAAEQEGRDLTTT
-850 EQPDNSSREQERQAE
+850 EQPGNSSREQELEARNARLEEAARMVEAQQKLEKQSAERQKAHDE
-865 ARRLE
+865 ALASFLATKTGEMQRKRARNYLTKGIRSNGETMPVRVLVEKRVADGWNIREKDGVRRLE
-870 EDVAKKLSEKKERET
+870 
-885 QERNDAIRKRKERLS
+885 
-900 SYLDSVDERNR
+900 
-911 DTARDFLHQGLN
+911 H
-923 NPFGKGQLYI
+923 P
-933 SDLVERRVDDGWRI
+933 
-947 KKDKDGRPQR
+947 DGRFFY
-957 LVGSNGESLD
+957 EK
-967 AGDITQ
+967 DIGKTAM
-973 YGLDYAD
+973 DYAAHLIEKRD
-980 HILRTEKS
+980 MAAKEAREGENNSQQKTEKAGQQQSATEKS

-1053 ALLRS
+1053 ALLRN

-1067 HRLNRWA
+1067 HRLNRWV

-1097 IDRIRQERGSHYS
+1097 IDRIRQEKGSHYS
-1110 EIVKTWEMLHRLSPA
+1110 EIVNTWEMLHRLSPA
-1125 QLDQA
+1125 QLEQA
-1130 AGYRVKSHAYSMFD
+1130 AGYRVKTHAYSMFG
-1144 GKEYNPPKVVHTLE
+1144 GKEYSPPKVIHTLE
-1158 NEKGRRVLDS
+1158 NEKGRSVLDS

-1180 YFDQQATLPEPADS
+1180 YFDQQAASPEPADS
-1194 KTKLDIYQNRRTG
+1194 KTKLYIYQNRRNG
-1207 EVFIAYGKNKTPL
+1207 EVFIAYGKNKTSL

-1225 TAAEARDYAKTNR
+1225 TVAEARDYAKTNR

-1264 TGPERHKGN
+1264 TGPERHEGN
-1273 VTPEAFSD
+1273 VTPEAFND

-1294 EGPRRQS
+1294 EEPRRQS

-1349 EPGQVAI
+1349 EPDQVAI

-1381 HDIAQDGNV
+1381 YDAAREGEIT
-1390 VSGDNFMTRWNG
+1390 SGDKFMTSNNKRWPQWND
-1402 KAYASAEHPVRRE
+1402 KEKEYLHPVRQE
-1415 VHDAFKGVVNAVN
+1415 VYDAFKGVMKAVN
-1428 KSGMVDR
+1428 KSGMADR
-1435 ARRLDEVRSKP
+1435 ARRLDDVRSKP
-1446 YWATDIEMAA
+1446 YWSTDIEMAA

-1494 PTNEELDG
+1494 PTNEELDS

-1528 REKGNKTLR
+1528 RKGVKR
-1537 TPWQKDF
+1537 TP
-1544 PDVVLHARLG
+1544 
-1554 DATAHRDYE
+1554 E
-1563 AAKGGDKDA
+1563 
-1572 AYRLVSDILTKDAVD
+1572 
-1587 KIRNIIGNREVLLTA
+1587 GN
-1602 VHAEEASGRNKIPQA
+1602 
-1617 MADILGKVLHQEV
+1617 
-1630 DDNIVQTKRVGRTG
+1630 
-1644 QDGFGRLA
+1644 
-1652 NQPEFAGNVRSDLPY
+1652 
-1667 FIVDD
+1667 FI
-1672 TLTQGGT
+1672 
-1679 LAGLKGYI
+1679 
-1687 ESHGGRVIG
+1687 
-1696 ASALTGKQYSARMAL
+1696 
-1711 SPQTLSQLREHFGGT
+1711 
-1726 GLENWWKQQH
+1726 
-1736 GYGFDGLTESE
+1736 
-1747 ANYLL
+1747 
-1752 RAGDVDKI
+1752 
-1760 RDRVLAA
+1760 
-1767 RQTGDSP
+1767 
-1774 VLSEALGDGRSLPPD
+1774 
-1789 VKSRYAKKASDTGG
+1789 SDT
-1803 FSVIGD
+1803 
-1809 GNLLSETG
+1809 NHSEE
-1817 HSADAKGSS
+1817 AKGSS

-1841 KDNTLNVRVVK
+1841 KDSTLNVRVVK
-1852 SQAEAQELAGES
+1852 SQVEAQELAGES

-1924 LKTRSSDNAAIRETW
+1924 LKTRNSDNAAIRETW
-1939 RKVDADYAD
+1939 RKVDADYGN
-1948 ESPEVQ
+1948 ESQEVQ

-1990 FQPSDLNDTGY
+1990 FQPSDLNDIGY
-2001 IRDTIRTLGQR
+2001 VRDTIRTLGQR

-2025 SYSRTGKPDPFKV
+2025 SYSRTGKPDPFRV

-2043 ERYRRDLAKAVKSHR
+2043 ERYRRDVRKMMESLR
-2058 SSDISITIGRT
+2058 SGDLKVDIGRT
-2069 PPVLRHIGA
+2069 PPVLRNLGA
-2078 PDLPLV
+2078 PDLPV
-2084 ISRDTVRKATNGV
+2084 SISRDIIRKATNNV
-2097 KHDVP
+2097 KHFVN
-2102 MDVIEQLPE
+2102 MDTIEKLPE
-2111 LMHDPEAV
+2111 LMHDPVAV

-2124 EKNAVVMLFDAVD
+2124 QNNALVLWLDAVD
-2137 KNGDPVIGAVHLK
+2137 RKGHPVLAAVHMNNERHLI
-2150 ADKKGLEINK
+2150 EVNRI
-2160 VASVYGTKGG
+2160 ASVYGPDNGMG
-2170 VRKIN
+2170 KIN
-2175 SMDNAGLTLYKKQN
+2175 YMEGQGLALYRNEKLSRDNPLY
-2189 PDDQSAGVLQLH
+2189 SGLQLPKGERSYH
-2201 GDSDHQGSVNK
+2201 GSGNNV
-2212 ILSPDDIRKGP
+2212 LSPDDIRKGP

-2229 STLSPE
+2229 SALSPE

-2277 ELFHGKAENDLNVMK
+2277 ELFHGKAENDLNVMTD
-2292 ERYVKPLANLLAQY
+2292 RYVKPLAKLLAEY

-2319 RHAPERNAHIAEI
+2319 RHAPERNLHIAKI

-2370 VDDMLTRRREL
+2370 VDDMLARRREL
-2381 IREAGLETDGTVDAW
+2381 IKTAGLESEGTVDAW
-2396 QDTYKHY
+2396 QDAYKHY
-2403 VPLKGQDADGTV
+2403 VPLKGQDADGA
-2415 LPRTGRGYVISGK
+2415 LPRTGRGYVVSGK

-2443 STQAMQ
+2443 STQAIQ
-2449 DLTASLIRRRKN
+2449 DLTESLIRNRKN
-2461 EVGNTLLKLV
+2461 EVGNAFLKLV

-2486 RPDTTRRIVEKKDPA
+2486 KPDTTRRIVEKNDPA
-2501 TGDTIRQVEEMP
+2501 TGETIRQVEEAP
-2513 VPMAMM
+2513 VAMALM
-2519 SDKYFTTKKDGK
+2519 SDKYFATKKDGK

-2538 DERLMRAMKN
+2538 DERLMKAMKN
-2548 MGPETGNAVIQTL
+2548 MGPETTGTVLRAFGSI
-2561 ARVNRFM
+2561 NRFL
-2568 SAMNTSLNPEF
+2568 SSVNTMYNPVF
-2579 LVSNFVRDMQTAVMN
+2579 LVTNFARDLQTAVMSIYG
-2594 LKAEQGRDDG
+2594 EQGRSDG
-2604 KLNGRD
+2604 LLVGKKMSALRVAFD
-2610 IAMKTVRDS
+2610 SPAAM
-2619 GIAMKAVYA
+2619 MAVYD
-2628 SLRDKS
+2628 SLRGNQR
-2634 LSGAGADWQKTWK
+2634 SGKMGEWQKLWK

-2654 KTGWFRMEDL
+2654 KTGWFRINDIE
-2664 NGQMKEMDRL
+2664 NRMKEMDRL
-2674 VTLAKG
+2674 VTQAKG
-2680 GWQGQGIK
+2680 GWQGQSIQ
-2688 SWHSFTKLVE
+2688 SWHAFFKLIE
-2698 DANNAVENALRL
+2698 DGNNAVENALRL
-2710 SAYKHARDAGISRA
+2710 SAYKHGRDAGMSRQ

-2729 AKNMTVNFNRRGEQG
+2729 AKNLTVNFNRRGEMG
-2744 ILLNSLYMFANAS
+2744 TVLNSLYMFANAS
-2757 IQGTANMMR
+2757 TQGTANMIR
-2766 SLAHLNGSGPLL
+2766 ALGRLEGNGPLL
-2778 ERLRW
+2778 QRLRW
-2783 SNLNMA
+2783 SNLNRT
-2789 QELALTATGAGYLL
+2789 QKLSLAAVGAGYLL

-2811 GQDGDGENWYDKVP
+2811 GQDEDGVNWYDKVP

-2830 HNVVIMKSLF
+2830 HNLVLMKSLF
-2840 GGKAS
+2840 GGKQG
-2845 EYWSIPL
+2845 EYWTFPL

-2863 STAEGVTRGNM
+2863 STVEGVG
-2874 TASKAAGNIVGG
+2874 SGGIKPVKAAGNIIGG
-2886 MLGAFNP
+2886 ALGAFNP

-2899 KTLTGTLFKNAA
+2899 KTLTGTLLKNAA
-2911 PTILRPVADLWAN
+2911 PTIFRPFADLWAN

-2939 GTPKPESTLGRRSTP
+2939 GTPKPDSTLGRRSTP
-2954 EAYKAFAGWLNRATG
+2954 EVYKSFANWLNTATG
-2969 GSQYRSGALDINP
+2969 GSQYRSGAVDINP
-2982 DKMKYWI
+2982 DIMKYWI
-2989 DYVSGGMGRFAGKT
+2989 DYISGGTGRFIGQT
-3003 IDAAAKS
+3003 VDAAAKS

-3029 KVMPYADQQSM
+3029 KVMPYADQQAM

>member
-1 MAYQPEIMRPELQ
+1 MQAFLFLWSMNMPLIPDVRPEAQ
-14 RANGN
+14 KINPN
-19 RNGLNIKQPGEN
+19 RSDLNIAQPGEQPVFDYDSYLDSLTPETVKDYRTGAN
-31 DWATDFFSNPENAV
+31 LTDYGIALGSGVASLPE
-45 DRSKSFGLG
+45 
-54 DVLPSVG
+54 G
-61 VGAAQSVQGTGELAR
+61 VGALANFGGQWLEKKAGELSPDHFVAKSALSDIGGFLHKSGQVVQEGVSGWKQDLESGYSEQAKNALEQGSTGDLSGLTLNLANVFGDLGSMALTAGVGGLAAKGATFALLRKEAISGLVKKGLTEEAATKVASDAMEIAARKATATQAGKTASKYGFISGGTADAQGNSAAAAAQGVLNASPQELASSPTFVNLYQSVQ
-76 GLGDGLVNSPVK
+76 S
-88 TAARIENELLK
+88 
-99 LWSPGVSTINDII
+99 
-112 PGAGKSVDE
+112 
-121 TIDALP
+121 
-127 DGKNAVTDAIGKGL
+127 
-141 KVTGKGV
+141 
-148 SDVAGAVKDWSYDK
+148 
-162 MSPGAQRAL
+162 
-171 NTPMSEGW
+171 
-179 DDSAVWV
+179 
-186 AKGTNLIGSLL
+186 
-197 PDLAAGGLTKKVGEV
+197 
-212 ALKKALT
+212 
-219 SGLEKKFIASGL
+219 
-231 APEKAGVLAAKAVE
+231 
-245 EKMPDLF
+245 
-252 QAGMVTSSTA
+252 
-262 SAQGSTAMNAA
+262 
-273 QSILNAD
+273 
-280 YSELS
+280 
-285 KSPKFQDAF
+285 
-294 YAIDDD
+294 D
-300 PQYAELSDRQKMDMA
+300 PQYAHLSDEDKVQVA
-315 KERVADEVRTQL
+315 KEQLANRVGMSV
-327 ATDPQSL
+327 ATDPKLLAVNIASTMMGDKAVADMVL
-334 IVNALAAK
+334 NGVSKSIV
-342 LGDAQLVNLAL
+342 
-353 RGTAK
+353 
-358 SVTSGIA
+358 
-365 RNMAEQA
+365 
-372 GINAA
+372 
-377 QGGFSRYQENAA
+377 GGFTKGA
-389 LRDTAGMD
+389 LRDGA
-397 VPEWQGVGEAAFE
+397 VGGFQ
-410 SGVMGSALGAP
+410 SGYSRYAQNVA
-421 FGAIA
+421 
-426 GHRGKRQAEAGI
+426 RDEEAGI
-438 NARKDA
+438 ATDHMQGVMHATGEGTLLGGIIGGGAGVVSGVRGRNSKPDTQRTD
-444 SRQAMDEKAA
+444 AA
-454 RAQQMAENS
+454 REALNAKEERAREMAENS

-475 RQQFSG
+475 RQQFFG

-497 PENDVDAVYR
+497 HENDVDAVYR
-507 KHAANGLLKEME
+507 KHAANGLLKEMD

-572 APAEQ
+572 AQVEQ
-577 PQPAEASQK
+577 PQPAQN
-586 QSISVP
+586 
-592 TVRFGDDI
+592 
-600 PHIEITS
+600 TS
-607 GAPRPPER
+607 PKNTARRPL
-615 IEKVHSS
+615 
-622 NNYFTD
+622 YD
-628 ARSAKNSDVFRH
+628 A
-640 AEQTGLKPEVVKK
+640 
-653 GERQYAVEMDNP
+653 DNL
-665 QISEDRARET
+665 D
-675 INTLAMGERIP
+675 
-686 DKRKTTDP
+686 
-694 MEIPAFM
+694 IPAFM

-722 GNAPTPEELVHEQMA
+722 GNAPTPEELVHEQMT
-737 KGNAGPTDYEL
+737 KGDAGPTEYEM

-769 GDVRHLPDESPAGR
+769 GEVRHMPDESPAGR

-836 PEASEPEGREPVAA
+836 QEAAEPEDREQVSA

-865 ARRLE
+865 AQRLE
-870 EDVAKKLSEKKERET
+870 EDVAKKLAEKKERET

-900 SYLDSVDERNR
+900 SYLDSVDEKKR
-911 DTARDFLHQGLN
+911 DIARDFLHQGLN

-933 SDLVERRVDDGWRI
+933 SDLVEKRVDDGWRI

-1053 ALLRS
+1053 ALLRN

-1084 GQLLDGSLAADKF
+1084 GQLLDGSLSADKF

-1144 GKEYNPPKVVHTLE
+1144 GKEYNPPKVFHTLE
-1158 NEKGRRVLDS
+1158 NGKGRRVLDS
-1168 DDLNDLNKKAKA
+1168 DDLDDLSKKAKA
-1180 YFDQQATLPEPADS
+1180 YFDQQAASPEPADS

-1264 TGPERHKGN
+1264 TGPERREGD
-1273 VTPEAFSD
+1273 VTPDKFSD

-1446 YWATDIEMAA
+1446 YWSTDIEMAA

-1494 PTNEELDG
+1494 PTTEELDG

-1528 REKGNKTLR
+1528 RKGVKR
-1537 TPWQKDF
+1537 TPEGNF
-1544 PDVVLHARLG
+1544 IS
-1554 DATAHRDYE
+1554 DA
-1563 AAKGGDKDA
+1563 
-1572 AYRLVSDILTKDAVD
+1572 
-1587 KIRNIIGNREVLLTA
+1587 N
-1602 VHAEEASGRNKIPQA
+1602 
-1617 MADILGKVLHQEV
+1617 
-1630 DDNIVQTKRVGRTG
+1630 
-1644 QDGFGRLA
+1644 
-1652 NQPEFAGNVRSDLPY
+1652 
-1667 FIVDD
+1667 
-1672 TLTQGGT
+1672 
-1679 LAGLKGYI
+1679 
-1687 ESHGGRVIG
+1687 
-1696 ASALTGKQYSARMAL
+1696 
-1711 SPQTLSQLREHFGGT
+1711 
-1726 GLENWWKQQH
+1726 
-1736 GYGFDGLTESE
+1736 
-1747 ANYLL
+1747 
-1752 RAGDVDKI
+1752 
-1760 RDRVLAA
+1760 
-1767 RQTGDSP
+1767 
-1774 VLSEALGDGRSLPPD
+1774 
-1789 VKSRYAKKASDTGG
+1789 
-1803 FSVIGD
+1803 
-1809 GNLLSETG
+1809 
-1817 HSADAKGSS
+1817 HSKEAKGSS

-1924 LKTRSSDNAAIRETW
+1924 LKTRNSDNAAIRETW
-1939 RKVDADYAD
+1939 RKVDADYGN

-2102 MDVIEQLPE
+2102 MEVIEQLPE

-2175 SMDNAGLTLYKKQN
+2175 SMDNAGLALYKKQN

-2229 STLSPE
+2229 SALSPE

-2319 RHAPERNAHIAEI
+2319 RHAPERNLHIAKI

-2370 VDDMLTRRREL
+2370 VDDMLARRREL
-2381 IREAGLETDGTVDAW
+2381 IREAGLESDGTVDAW

-2449 DLTASLIRRRKN
+2449 DLTASLIRSRKN

-2486 RPDTTRRIVEKKDPA
+2486 KPDTTRRIVEKNDPA

-2519 SDKYFTTKKDGK
+2519 SDKYFATKKDGK

-2783 SNLNMA
+2783 GNLNMA
-2789 QELALTATGAGYLL
+2789 QKLALTATGAGYLL

-2830 HNVVIMKSLF
+2830 HNIVIMKSLF
-2840 GGKAS
+2840 GGKAG

-2932 YQENFPG
+2932 YQDNFPG

-2954 EAYKAFAGWLNRATG
+2954 EAYKAFAGWLNSVSG

-3003 IDAAAKS
+3003 IDAGVKS

-3029 KVMPYADQQSM
+3029 KVMPYADQQAM

>member
-1 MAYQPEIMRPELQ
+1 MAYQPELMRPELQ
-14 RANGN
+14 RDNGN
-19 RNGLNIKQPGEN
+19 RNGLNIQQPGEGN
-31 DWATDFFSNPENAV
+31 WRDGFFDDPENAV
-45 DRSKSFGLG
+45 DHSKSFSLG
-54 DVLPSVG
+54 DVLPTAGVG
-61 VGAAQSVQGTGELAR
+61 VAQSVQGTGELAR
-76 GLGDGLVNSPVK
+76 GLGDALIHTPLK
-88 TAARIENELLK
+88 TSARIVNELSRMGL
-99 LWSPGVSTINDII
+99 PGVATIEDIFS
-112 PGAGKSVDE
+112 GAGKSADK

-127 DGKNAVTDAIGKGL
+127 DGKNKVTDAVGKGL
-141 KVTGKGV
+141 KTTGKGV

-179 DDSAVWV
+179 DDPAVWV
-186 AKGTNLIGSLL
+186 AKGTNLIGSIV
-197 PDLAAGGLTKKVGEV
+197 PDLAAGGITKKVGEV
-212 ALKKALT
+212 ALKKSLT
-219 SGLEKKFIASGL
+219 GALEKKFLTAGL
-231 APEKAGVLAAKAVE
+231 SPEKAAAYARESVSKA
-245 EKMPDLF
+245 MPDLF
-252 QAGMVTSSTA
+252 QAGMVTSATA
-262 SAQGSTAMNAA
+262 SAQGSEAMNAA
-273 QSILNAD
+273 DAVRNAD

-285 KSPKFQDAF
+285 KSPKFQQTF

-315 KERVADEVRTQL
+315 KERVADEVRAQL

-334 IVNALAAK
+334 VVNALAAK

-358 SVTSGIA
+358 SVASGVA
-365 RNMAEQA
+365 RNVAEQA

-377 QGGFSRYQENAA
+377 QVGFSRYQENAA

-397 VPEWQGVGEAAFE
+397 VPEWQGVGDASLEGGLMGGAM
-410 SGVMGSALGAP
+410 GVP

-426 GHRGKRQAEAGI
+426 GLRGKRQAEAGAV
-438 NARKDA
+438 ARQDA
-444 SRQAMDEKAA
+444 SRQAMDEKAQRA
-454 RAQQMAENS
+454 REMAQDS
-463 PHTKPADPVEGY
+463 PYTKPADPVENY

-497 PENDVDAVYR
+497 HENDVDAVYR
-507 KHAANGLLKEME
+507 KHAANGLLKEMD

-524 KGIIDEMQGKPRNEV
+524 KGIVGEMQGKPRNEV

-552 NETEQMRWEAARQVL
+552 NATEQMRWEAAREVL

-572 APAEQ
+572 ATEQ
-577 PQPAEASQK
+577 LQPAQN
-586 QSISVP
+586 
-592 TVRFGDDI
+592 
-600 PHIEITS
+600 TS
-607 GAPRPPER
+607 AQNTARRPL
-615 IEKVHSS
+615 
-622 NNYFTD
+622 YD
-628 ARSAKNSDVFRH
+628 ADNLDV
-640 AEQTGLKPEVVKK
+640 
-653 GERQYAVEMDNP
+653 
-665 QISEDRARET
+665 
-675 INTLAMGERIP
+675 
-686 DKRKTTDP
+686 
-694 MEIPAFM
+694 PAFM

-737 KGNAGPTDYEL
+737 KGDAGPTDFEL
-748 AERPRLPPP
+748 AERPRLLSP

-762 GQGYPLP
+762 GQGYPMP
-769 GDVRHLPDESPAGR
+769 GEVRHMSDEPPAGR

-791 EVRGQSYEKGRQT
+791 EVQGQSYEKGRQS
-804 VAPEGVQRQGE
+804 ASPESVQRQGE
-815 TFQGEQSH
+815 TFRGEQSY
-823 RELPAPERQGLPR
+823 RELPAPEHQGLPR
-836 PEASEPEGREPVAA
+836 
-850 EQPDNSSREQERQAE
+850 
-865 ARRLE
+865 LE
-870 EDVAKKLSEKKERET
+870 EAKSENAETVNTEEAQKASKVKVMQEADLKATREAEHSEAVT
-885 QERNDAIRKRKERLS
+885 RKRQERLS
-900 SYLDSVDERNR
+900 SYLDTIDESRR
-911 DTARDFLHQGLN
+911 DNVHDFLSQTLN
-923 NPFGKGQLYI
+923 NPDGRGVVRI
-933 SDLVERRVDDGWRI
+933 SDLVEKRVDEGWRI
-947 KKDKDGRPQR
+947 KKDNDGKPVR
-957 LVGSNGESLD
+957 LAGPDGESLS
-967 AGDITQ
+967 AGDITR
-973 YGLDYAD
+973 YGLEYAE
-980 HILRTEKS
+980 HISKLNRKAAEKS

-999 HGAAKHRRAALA
+999 HGAAKHRHAALS

-1021 DYHTQPFSK
+1021 DYRTQPLSK

-1053 ALLRS
+1053 ALLRN

-1084 GQLLDGSLAADKF
+1084 GQLLDGSLPADKF
-1097 IDRIRQERGSHYS
+1097 IDRISQEKGSHYR
-1110 EIVKTWEMLHRLSPA
+1110 EIVNTWEMLHRLSPA
-1125 QLDQA
+1125 QIEQA
-1130 AGYRVKSHAYSMFD
+1130 SGYRVRTHAYSMFG
-1144 GKEYNPPKVVHTLE
+1144 GKEYSPPKVVHTLE
-1158 NEKGRRVLDS
+1158 NEKGRSVLDS
-1168 DDLNDLNKKAKA
+1168 EDLNDLHKKAKV
-1180 YFDQQATLPEPADS
+1180 YFDQQSVSPKSADD
-1194 KTKLDIYQNRRTG
+1194 KTKLDIYQHKRSG
-1207 EVFIAYGKNKTPL
+1207 EVFIAYGKNKTVL
-1220 QGGFK
+1220 QRGFK
-1225 TAAEARDYAKTNR
+1225 TVAEAREYTKTHR
-1238 AELLEKLNKL
+1238 AELLEKLNAL

-1264 TGPERHKGN
+1264 NGPVRRGGEMHTDVNALRNISGSGTGYSEKAASLKRKIAARMNTNDAFAFNRLMDSRFADERERGIAIAERVAATLEPEQN
-1273 VTPEAFSD
+1273 VTPEKFSD

-1309 LMDMADVLKVPAKAL
+1309 LMDMADVLKIPPKAL

-1349 EPGQVAI
+1349 EPDQVAI

-1381 HDIAQDGNV
+1381 HDVARDGDV
-1390 VSGDNFMTRWNG
+1390 ASGDRFMTARDTRG
-1402 KAYASAEHPVRRE
+1402 SLYQPEAYPVREE
-1415 VHDAFKGVVNAVN
+1415 VYDAFMGVVKAVN
-1428 KSGMVDR
+1428 NSGM
-1435 ARRLDEVRSKP
+1435 RRRSLLLDEVRSKP
-1446 YWATDIEMAA
+1446 YWSTDIEMAA

-1469 AGVENDFLVN
+1469 AGVENDYLVN
-1479 IRKADDHGSPDTYAY
+1479 IRKADDHSSPDTYAY
-1494 PTNEELDG
+1494 PTEAELDG

-1509 HLFST
+1509 KLFST

-1528 REKGNKTLR
+1528 RNGLER
-1537 TPWQKDF
+1537 TP
-1544 PDVVLHARLG
+1544 
-1554 DATAHRDYE
+1554 E
-1563 AAKGGDKDA
+1563 
-1572 AYRLVSDILTKDAVD
+1572 
-1587 KIRNIIGNREVLLTA
+1587 
-1602 VHAEEASGRNKIPQA
+1602 
-1617 MADILGKVLHQEV
+1617 
-1630 DDNIVQTKRVGRTG
+1630 
-1644 QDGFGRLA
+1644 
-1652 NQPEFAGNVRSDLPY
+1652 GNVIS
-1667 FIVDD
+1667 
-1672 TLTQGGT
+1672 
-1679 LAGLKGYI
+1679 
-1687 ESHGGRVIG
+1687 
-1696 ASALTGKQYSARMAL
+1696 
-1711 SPQTLSQLREHFGGT
+1711 
-1726 GLENWWKQQH
+1726 
-1736 GYGFDGLTESE
+1736 
-1747 ANYLL
+1747 
-1752 RAGDVDKI
+1752 
-1760 RDRVLAA
+1760 
-1767 RQTGDSP
+1767 QTG
-1774 VLSEALGDGRSLPPD
+1774 R
-1789 VKSRYAKKASDTGG
+1789 
-1803 FSVIGD
+1803 
-1809 GNLLSETG
+1809 
-1817 HSADAKGSS
+1817 SADAPAQGST
-1826 VAKVKAVARGVMDRI
+1826 VRKVKTVARTVMERI
-1841 KDNTLNVRVVK
+1841 RDNDLNVRVVK
-1852 SQAEAQELAGES
+1852 SQAEAAELAGES
-1864 FDGYGKVHAF
+1864 LDNHGKVHAF

-1884 VADNIPDGRTVREK
+1884 VADNLPDGRTVREK
-1898 LRHEIIHHAMEQVVT
+1898 LRHEIIHHALENVVT
-1913 PAEYKTIVDNV
+1913 PAEYKTIIDNV
-1924 LKTRSSDNAAIRETW
+1924 LKTRDSNNATIKDIW
-1939 RKVDADYAD
+1939 RKVDASYGE
-1948 ESPEVQ
+1948 ESPQVQ

-1961 MAEKEPGKLGAAW
+1961 MAEKHTPGKLGAAW
-1974 NRVVALIKAVL
+1974 NRIVTLVKAVL

-1990 FQPSDLNDTGY
+1990 LQPSDLNDIGY

-2020 EGGDV
+2020 DGGEV
-2025 SYSRTGKPDPFKV
+2025 SYSRTGKPDPFEV

-2043 ERYRRDLAKAVKSHR
+2043 ERYRRDLEKAMLSKR
-2058 SSDISITIGRT
+2058 SSDIYLDVGRT
-2069 PPVLRHIGA
+2069 PPVLRHLGA
-2078 PDLPLV
+2078 PDLPV
-2084 ISRDTVRKATNGV
+2084 SISRDIIRKAINGV
-2097 KHDVP
+2097 SHDVE
-2102 MDVIEQLPE
+2102 MGTIEKLPE
-2111 LMHDPEAV
+2111 LMHDPIAV

-2124 EKNAVVMLFDAVD
+2124 QDNALVLWLNSVD
-2137 KNGDPVIGAVHLK
+2137 SNGDPVLAAVHMNGG
-2150 ADKKGLEINK
+2150 KKRLEINRI
-2160 VASVYGTKGG
+2160 ASVYGTEEGKKIVSMEKRGLALYRKG
-2170 VRKIN
+2170 
-2175 SMDNAGLTLYKKQN
+2175 N
-2189 PDDQSAGVLQLH
+2189 PEEYRLRGLQLPVAD
-2201 GDSDHQGSVNK
+2201 GSQGSGKN

-2223 YYSRSR
+2223 YYSRTR
-2229 STLSPE
+2229 SVLSPE
-2235 ETLSARFV
+2235 ETLAARFV
-2243 RSMQDKFQVLKAVQD
+2243 RQMQDKFQVLKAVQD
-2258 NIRKSGGKLDDS
+2258 KIRESGGKLDDS

-2277 ELFHGKAENDLNVMK
+2277 ELFHGKAENDLNVLK
-2292 ERYVKPLANLLAQY
+2292 ERYVKPLAKLLADY

-2319 RHAPERNAHIAEI
+2319 RHAPERNAHIAKI

-2345 AEAAGIMDR
+2345 AEAADIMDR

-2370 VDDMLTRRREL
+2370 VDDMLARRREL
-2381 IREAGLETDGTVDAW
+2381 IKTAGLEKEGVVDAW
-2396 QDTYKHY
+2396 QNAYKHY

-2415 LPRTGRGYVISGK
+2415 PRTGRGYVISGK
-2428 ESKMAMGRKSKAQSP
+2428 ESKMAMGRNSRAQSP
-2443 STQAMQ
+2443 STQAIQ
-2449 DLTASLIRRRKN
+2449 DLTESLIRNRKN
-2461 EVGNTLLKLV
+2461 EVGNAFLKLV
-2471 QDNPDKDYWQVFTDQ
+2471 QDNPDKDYWQVFTDDK
-2486 RPDTTRRIVEKKDPA
+2486 PDTTRRIVEKNDPE
-2501 TGDTIRQVEEMP
+2501 TGETIRQVEEMP

-2519 SDKYFTTKKDGK
+2519 SDRYFTTKKDGK

-2548 MGPETGNAVIQTL
+2548 MGPETGNVVIQTL

-2604 KLNGRD
+2604 KLSGRD

-2628 SLRDKS
+2628 SLRGKS
-2634 LSGAGADWQKTWK
+2634 LTGKGADWQKTWK

-2654 KTGWFRMEDL
+2654 KTGWFRMDDL

-2674 VTLAKG
+2674 VSLAKG
-2680 GWQGQGIK
+2680 GWKGQGIQ

-2744 ILLNSLYMFANAS
+2744 VLLNSLYMFANAS

-2766 SLAHLNGSGPLL
+2766 SLAHLNGDGPLL
-2778 ERLRW
+2778 QRLRW

-2789 QELALTATGAGYLL
+2789 QKMALTAVGAGYLL
-2803 ASLNRAGA
+2803 GSLNRAGA
-2811 GQDGDGENWYDKVP
+2811 GQDEDSVNWYDKVP

-2830 HNVVIMKSLF
+2830 HNLVIMKSLF
-2840 GGKAS
+2840 GGKAG

-2863 STAEGVTRGNM
+2863 STAEGVTRGNL

-2954 EAYKAFAGWLNRATG
+2954 EAYKAFANWLNTSTG
-2969 GSQYRSGALDINP
+2969 GSQYRSGELDINP

-3003 IDAAAKS
+3003 IDAAAKT

-3029 KVMPYADQQSM
+3029 KIMPYADQQAM

-3047 RQYDAELKT
+3047 RQYNAELKS
-3056 LRGADRTAFL
+3056 LSGADRAAFR
-3066 NKYRGQI
+3066 NKYSGQL
-3073 SMNGIIHQSQ
+3073 SMNGITHQSQ
-3083 IQLKNLRKQRDEIY
+3083 LQLKNLRKQRDEVY
-3097 SDPTLTARQQADRVL
+3097 SDPTLTARQQADRLL
-3112 MVEQNM
+3112 MIEQNM

-3133 GE
+3133 GG

>member
-1 MAYQPEIMRPELQ
+1 MAYQPELMRPELQ
-14 RANGN
+14 RANDN
-19 RNGLNIKQPGEN
+19 RNGLNIQQPGEN
-31 DWATDFFSNPENAV
+31 DWATDFFNNPENAV

-76 GLGDGLVNSPVK
+76 GLGDALIHTPLK
-88 TAARIENELLK
+88 TSARIVNELSRMGL
-99 LWSPGVSTINDII
+99 PGVATIEDIFS
-112 PGAGKSVDE
+112 GAGKSADK

-148 SDVAGAVKDWSYDK
+148 SDVAGATKDWSYDK

-231 APEKAGVLAAKAVE
+231 APEKAGILAAKAVE

-273 QSILNAD
+273 QSVLNAD

-334 IVNALAAK
+334 IVNVLAAK

-358 SVTSGIA
+358 IVTSGIA

-463 PHTKPADPVEGY
+463 PHTKPVDPVESY

-481 LSRDELLQ
+481 MSRDELLQ

-497 PENDVDAVYR
+497 PENDIDAVYR
-507 KHAANGLLKEME
+507 KHAANGLLKEMD

-524 KGIIDEMQGKPRNEV
+524 KGVVDEMQGKPRNEV

-572 APAEQ
+572 APTEQ
-577 PQPAEASQK
+577 PQPAQN
-586 QSISVP
+586 
-592 TVRFGDDI
+592 
-600 PHIEITS
+600 TS
-607 GAPRPPER
+607 PENTARRPL
-615 IEKVHSS
+615 
-622 NNYFTD
+622 YD
-628 ARSAKNSDVFRH
+628 ADNLDV
-640 AEQTGLKPEVVKK
+640 
-653 GERQYAVEMDNP
+653 
-665 QISEDRARET
+665 
-675 INTLAMGERIP
+675 
-686 DKRKTTDP
+686 
-694 MEIPAFM
+694 PAFM

-722 GNAPTPEELVHEQMA
+722 GNAPTPEELIHEQMA
-737 KGNAGPTDYEL
+737 KGDVGPTEYEM
-748 AERPRLPPP
+748 AERPRLPSP

-769 GDVRHLPDESPAGR
+769 GEVRHLPDEAPAGR

-791 EVRGQSYEKGRQT
+791 EVRGQSFEKGRQT

-815 TFQGEQSH
+815 TFRSEPEY
-823 RELPAPERQGLPR
+823 RELPAPERQELPR
-836 PEASEPEGREPVAA
+836 PEEPGHMSPEQGGMTEREPR
-850 EQPDNSSREQERQAE
+850 D
-865 ARRLE
+865 
-870 EDVAKKLSEKKERET
+870 SEK
-885 QERNDAIRKRKERLS
+885 
-900 SYLDSVDERNR
+900 
-911 DTARDFLHQGLN
+911 
-923 NPFGKGQLYI
+923 NPLQKPEKAGQQQ
-933 SDLVERRVDDGWRI
+933 S
-947 KKDKDGRPQR
+947 
-957 LVGSNGESLD
+957 
-967 AGDITQ
+967 A
-973 YGLDYAD
+973 
-980 HILRTEKS
+980 TEKY

-999 HGAAKHRRAALA
+999 RGAAKHRRAALA
-1011 EELNTDKTAE
+1011 ESMKEEKTAE

-1030 LFPKPDY
+1030 LFPEPDY
-1037 EKMAAE
+1037 EKMAGE

-1053 ALLRS
+1053 ALLRN
-1058 MIPAKPRVS
+1058 MIPAKPRVPD
-1067 HRLNRWA
+1067 RLNRWA
-1074 KQVEEVRDTA
+1074 KQVKEVRDTA
-1084 GQLLDGSLAADKF
+1084 GQLLDGSLPADKF
-1097 IDRIRQERGSHYS
+1097 IDHIRKEKGSHYS
-1110 EIVKTWEMLHRLSPA
+1110 ETVNTWEMLHRLSPA
-1125 QLDQA
+1125 QLKLA
-1130 AGYRVKSHAYSMFD
+1130 AGYRVKTHAWSMFR
-1144 GKEYNPPKVVHTLE
+1144 GEQYNPPKVVHSLE
-1158 NEKGRRVLDS
+1158 NEKGRSILDS
-1168 DDLNDLNKKAKA
+1168 EDLKDLNKKAKA
-1180 YFDQQATLPEPADS
+1180 YFDQQAASPDPVDS

-1207 EVFIAYGKNKTPL
+1207 EVFIAYGKNKTSL

-1225 TAAEARDYAKTNR
+1225 TVAEARDYAKTRR
-1238 AELLEKLNKL
+1238 AELLEKLNRL

-1264 TGPERHKGN
+1264 NGPVRRGGEMHTDVNALRNISGSGAGYSEKAASLKRKIAARMNTNDAFAFNRLMDSRFANERERGIAIAERVAATLEPEQN
-1273 VTPEAFSD
+1273 VTPEKFSD

-1356 NLTKGNGAGSLA
+1356 NLTKSNGAGSLA

-1381 HDIAQDGNV
+1381 HDIARGGNV
-1390 VSGDNFMTRWNG
+1390 VSGDNFMTSWNG
-1402 KAYASAEHPVRRE
+1402 KDAPGEHPVRQE
-1415 VHDAFKGVVNAVN
+1415 VRDAFKGVLRAVS

-1435 ARRLDEVRSKP
+1435 ARRLDDVRSKP
-1446 YWATDIEMAA
+1446 YWSTDIEMAA

-1494 PTNEELDG
+1494 PTQAELDG

-1554 DATAHRDYE
+1554 EATAHRDYE

-1572 AYRLVSDILTKDAVD
+1572 AYRLVSDVLTKDAVD
-1587 KIRNIIGNREVLLTA
+1587 KIRNIIGNREVLLAA

-1652 NQPEFAGNVRSDLPY
+1652 NQPEFSGNVRSDLPY

-1726 GLENWWKQQH
+1726 GLENWWKQQYGH
-1736 GYGFDGLTESE
+1736 GFDGLTGSE

-1752 RAGDVDKI
+1752 RAGDADKI

-1767 RQTGDSP
+1767 RQAGDSP
-1774 VLSEALGDGRSLPPD
+1774 VLSEAPGDGRSLPPD

-1817 HSADAKGSS
+1817 HSADAPSHGST
-1826 VAKVKAVARGVMDRI
+1826 VRKVKTVARTVMDRI
-1841 KDNTLNVRVVK
+1841 RDNDLNVRVVK
-1852 SQAEAQELAGES
+1852 SQAEAAELAGES

-1884 VADNIPDGRTVREK
+1884 VADNLPDGRTVREK
-1898 LRHEIIHHAMEQVVT
+1898 LRHEIIHHAMENVVT

-1939 RKVDADYAD
+1939 RKVDADYGN

-1990 FQPSDLNDTGY
+1990 FQPSDLNDIGY

-2020 EGGDV
+2020 DGGEV

-2043 ERYRRDLAKAVKSHR
+2043 ERYRRDLAKAVRSHR

-2102 MDVIEQLPE
+2102 MEVIAQLPE
-2111 LMHDPEAV
+2111 LMHDPDAV

-2160 VASVYGTKGG
+2160 VASVYGAFPSKLS
-2170 VRKIN
+2170 K
-2175 SMDNAGLTLYKKQN
+2175 MDREGLALYKKQN
-2189 PDDQSAGVLQLH
+2189 PDNQTAGVLQLH
-2201 GDSDHQGSVNK
+2201 GDSDHQGSVNN

-2223 YYSRSR
+2223 YYSRSV
-2229 STLSPE
+2229 SDLSPE

-2243 RSMQDKFQVLKAVQD
+2243 RAMQDKFQVLKAVQD

-2270 NDAYLAE
+2270 NDVYLAE

-2292 ERYVKPLANLLAQY
+2292 ERYVKPLAGLLAEY

-2319 RHAPERNAHIAEI
+2319 RHAPERNLHIAKI

-2345 AEAAGIMDR
+2345 AEAAEIMDR

-2370 VDDMLTRRREL
+2370 VDDMLARRREL
-2381 IREAGLETDGTVDAW
+2381 IKSAGLESEGTVDAW

-2443 STQAMQ
+2443 STQVIQ
-2449 DLTASLIRRRKN
+2449 DLTESLIRNRKN
-2461 EVGNTLLKLV
+2461 EVGNALLKLV
-2471 QDNPDKDYWQVFTDQ
+2471 QDNPDKDYWQVFTDD
-2486 RPDTTRRIVEKKDPA
+2486 RPDTTRRIVEKNDPA
-2501 TGDTIRQVEEMP
+2501 TGEKIRQVEEVP

-2531 TYYIKLH
+2531 TCYIKLH

-2548 MGPETGNAVIQTL
+2548 MGPETGNVVIQTL

-2579 LVSNFVRDMQTAVMN
+2579 LVTNFVRDIQTAVMN

-2628 SLRDKS
+2628 SLRDKT
-2634 LSGAGADWQKTWK
+2634 LSGAGAEWQKTWK

-2674 VTLAKG
+2674 VSLAKG
-2680 GWQGQGIK
+2680 GWKGQSIQ

-2698 DANNAVENALRL
+2698 DANGSVENALRL
-2710 SAYKHARDAGISRA
+2710 SAYKHARDAGLSRA

-2744 ILLNSLYMFANAS
+2744 VLLNSLYMFANAS

-2766 SLAHLNGSGPLL
+2766 SLAHLNGEGPILQ
-2778 ERLRW
+2778 RLRW
-2783 SNLNMA
+2783 KNLNMA
-2789 QELALTATGAGYLL
+2789 QKMALTATGAGYLL

-2811 GQDGDGENWYDKVP
+2811 GQDDDGENWYDKVP

-2830 HNVVIMKSLF
+2830 HNIVIMKSLF
-2840 GGKAS
+2840 GGKAG

-2863 STAEGVTRGNM
+2863 STAEGVTGGSL

-2886 MLGAFNP
+2886 LVGAFNP

-2899 KTLTGTLFKNAA
+2899 KTLAGTLFKNAA

-2924 ENFMGTQI
+2924 ENFMGAPV

-2939 GTPKPESTLGRRSTP
+2939 GTPKPDSTLGRRSTP
-2954 EAYKAFAGWLNRATG
+2954 EAYKAFAGWLNRVSG
-2969 GSQYRSGALDINP
+2969 GSQYRSGVTDINP
-2982 DKMKYWI
+2982 DVMKYWI

-3029 KVMPYADQQSM
+3029 KVMPYADQQKM

-3047 RQYDAELKT
+3047 RQYNAELKS
-3056 LRGADRTAFL
+3056 LSGADRADFL

-3112 MVEQNM
+3112 IVEQNM

-3133 GE
+3133 GD